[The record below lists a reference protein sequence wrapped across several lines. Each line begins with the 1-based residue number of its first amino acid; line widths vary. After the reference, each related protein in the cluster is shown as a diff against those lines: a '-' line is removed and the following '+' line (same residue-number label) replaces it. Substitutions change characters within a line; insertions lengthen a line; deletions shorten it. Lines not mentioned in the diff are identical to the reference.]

1 MGVPHALRLFAEGV
15 GRACFCLIFRDFIA
29 VAAWFVCIFLY
40 VGPLSVAVSVF
51 PLFPIVVEEL
61 VVVGVKFSRRAA
73 VAGSLAAAT
82 LATAGTAG
90 AVSGALA
97 DGAGDDGVSGDPGR
111 VGGVDPTD
119 EDALAEATGE
129 DASVLDST
137 RSVVVPAPSFG
148 SFMTSDG
155 ERVPVE
161 PTSGS
166 GAGGVVAVELDS
178 SGADSSQ
185 LGAAEDHAP
194 GSSVDDGS
202 HGGVAAPDAVPDGG
216 ANAEIPSPP
225 ADTTPADAHAAPS
238 EGAHAEVPAAPSD
251 TTPSEGA
258 TGEVPAPP
266 SDTTPADVPA
276 APSEDVPG
284 EAPVAP
290 PTDAHAAPSEG
301 AHDVAPA
308 APSDTARSEIPAPP
322 SADTH
327 AAPSEGSQAD
337 VPSAHAGSDHAATG
351 DVAPPA
357 HAGAASTG
365 NAKAPVAP
373 SGGVSGSQA
382 TVAGGGGSEARTGA
396 SDTSTG
402 DAAPGD
408 QGAPG
413 KVTEPNGGN
422 IGVTAGASD
431 GRATGGND
439 GAPSLSVSDAAARLA
454 DAQRDYDAAKAAY
467 DAAVNSRADVASARA
482 ALADAERAVSDAEA
496 RVSAAERAVSDAE
509 ADASRAGTVD
519 WRLSDEGNQ
528 ARVVERLL
536 VQKVNAYR
544 ADAGLPALVASRTL
558 DGEAQSWSAHMAGER
573 DFNHDP
579 SMSARLRAGVDGAQL
594 SGVGEN
600 IAYAIRGDA
609 ATGKTPEQIA
619 DSLFAQ
625 WKDSPAHNH
634 NMLGAYTVTG
644 VGVSYEGGRVYATQ
658 KFAAVNSSHR
668 NVSETD
674 VSRFYTVGDAAS
686 ALHVDAA
693 AFGRTPASGGSGDVS
708 SAAAFG
714 WANRVGATV
723 ADGTASGLSVPGVS
737 GDTTGRVEEARS
749 ELASARSGLE
759 AARGVAS
766 DARARVAADESAD
779 VDGALRALSDAE
791 AALGV
796 ARSDAQAAGV
806 AGVTSVSAGVPS
818 PA

>member
-1 MGVPHALRLFAEGV
+1 MTVT
-15 GRACFCLIFRDFIA
+15 
-29 VAAWFVCIFLY
+29 
-40 VGPLSVAVSVF
+40 
-51 PLFPIVVEEL
+51 
-61 VVVGVKFSRRAA
+61 VKFSRRAA

-82 LATAGTAG
+82 LATAGASG

-97 DGAGDDGVSGDPGR
+97 DGASDDGVSGDPGR

-119 EDALAEATGE
+119 EDALAEATGK
-129 DASVLDST
+129 DVSALDSA

-148 SFMTSDG
+148 SFMTSGGD
-155 ERVPVE
+155 RVPVPAE
-161 PTSGS
+161 SPSE
-166 GAGGVVAVELDS
+166 GAADGVVAVELDS
-178 SGADSSQ
+178 SGVDSSQ

-194 GSSVDDGS
+194 GNGIDDGS
-202 HGGVAAPDAVPDGG
+202 QGGVTAPDATPSDG
-216 ANAEIPSPP
+216 SPGEAP
-225 ADTTPADAHAAPS
+225 APPTDASPS
-238 EGAHAEVPAAPSD
+238 EAPAEDAHAEVPAAPSD
-251 TTPSEGA
+251 TNPTEGVPDD
-258 TGEVPAPP
+258 VPAPP
-266 SDTTPADVPA
+266 SDTAAT
-276 APSEDVPG
+276 APSEDAPG

-290 PTDAHAAPSEG
+290 PTDAHTAPSEG
-301 AHDVAPA
+301 AHDVTPA
-308 APSDTARSEIPAPP
+308 APSDTAQSEIPAPP
-322 SADTH
+322 SAGAH

-337 VPSAHAGSDHAATG
+337 VPSAHAGSDHVASG
-351 DVAPPA
+351 EVAPPA
-357 HAGAASTG
+357 TADVATNGHSE
-365 NAKAPVAP
+365 APVAP
-373 SGGVSGSQA
+373 SDGVSGSHA
-382 TVAGGGGSEARTGA
+382 TETGAGGSEARTGDSSAHANDAARGGQGAHDGATGPTGSNSGSA
-396 SDTSTG
+396 SGASGEHTTVG
-402 DAAPGD
+402 DA
-408 QGAPG
+408 
-413 KVTEPNGGN
+413 
-422 IGVTAGASD
+422 
-431 GRATGGND
+431 
-439 GAPSLSVSDAAARLA
+439 GAPSLSASDAAARLA
-454 DAQRDYDAAKAAY
+454 DAQRDYDDAKAAY

-482 ALADAERAVSDAEA
+482 ALADTERAVSDAEA
-496 RVSAAERAVSDAE
+496 RVSTAERAVADAE
-509 ADASRAGTVD
+509 AEASQAGTVD
-519 WRLSDEGNQ
+519 WRTMGEGTQ

-558 DGEAQSWSAHMAGER
+558 DGEAQSWSAHMAGAR

-625 WKDSPAHNH
+625 WKDSPAHNR

-674 VSRFYTVGDAAS
+674 VSRFYTVGDAAGV
-686 ALHVDAA
+686 LRVDAS
-693 AFGRTPASGGSGDVS
+693 AFGHTPASGGSSDVAG
-708 SAAAFG
+708 AAVFG

-723 ADGTASGLSVPGVS
+723 ADGTASGLRVPGVS
-737 GDTTGRVEEARS
+737 GGADGRVEAARG

-759 AARGVAS
+759 SARGVAT

-791 AALGV
+791 AALGA
-796 ARSDAQAAGV
+796 ARADAQAAGV

>member
-1 MGVPHALRLFAEGV
+1 MTVT
-15 GRACFCLIFRDFIA
+15 
-29 VAAWFVCIFLY
+29 
-40 VGPLSVAVSVF
+40 
-51 PLFPIVVEEL
+51 
-61 VVVGVKFSRRAA
+61 VKFSRRAA

-82 LATAGTAG
+82 LATAGASG

-119 EDALAEATGE
+119 EDALAEATGK
-129 DASVLDST
+129 DVSALDSA

-148 SFMTSDG
+148 SFMTSGGD
-155 ERVPVE
+155 RVPVPAE
-161 PTSGS
+161 SPSE
-166 GAGGVVAVELDS
+166 GAADGVVAVELDS
-178 SGADSSQ
+178 AGVDSSQ

-194 GSSVDDGS
+194 GNGVDDGS
-202 HGGVAAPDAVPDGG
+202 QGGVTAPD
-216 ANAEIPSPP
+216 
-225 ADTTPADAHAAPS
+225 AAPS
-238 EGAHAEVPAAPSD
+238 EGVPGEVPAPPTDTAPSD
-251 TTPSEGA
+251 APAAPAEGAHDAVPAPSDAAPSEGVPA
-258 TGEVPAPP
+258 DVPAPP
-266 SDTTPADVPA
+266 SDTA
-276 APSEDVPG
+276 ATTPSEDAPG

-301 AHDVAPA
+301 AHDDVPAP
-308 APSDTARSEIPAPP
+308 PSDTTPSEIPAPP

-337 VPSAHAGSDHAATG
+337 VPSAHAGSDHVAPG

-357 HAGAASTG
+357 TADVAPTG

-373 SGGVSGSQA
+373 SGGVSGSHA
-382 TVAGGGGSEARTGA
+382 TETGAGGSEALTGDSSAHADNAARGGQGAHDGATGQAGSNSGSA
-396 SDTSTG
+396 SGGHDTS
-402 DAAPGD
+402 D
-408 QGAPG
+408 
-413 KVTEPNGGN
+413 
-422 IGVTAGASD
+422 S
-431 GRATGGND
+431 
-439 GAPSLSVSDAAARLA
+439 GAPSLSASDAAARLA
-454 DAQRDYDAAKAAY
+454 DAQRDYDDAKAAY

-496 RVSAAERAVSDAE
+496 RASAAERDVADAE
-509 ADASRAGTVD
+509 AEASQSGTVD
-519 WRLSDEGNQ
+519 WRAMDEGTQ

-558 DGEAQSWSAHMAGER
+558 DGEAQSWSAHMAGAR

-625 WKDSPAHNH
+625 WKDSPAHNR

-644 VGVSYEGGRVYATQ
+644 VGVSYEGGRAYATQ

-674 VSRFYTVGDAAS
+674 VSRFYTVGDAAG
-686 ALHVDAA
+686 ALRVDAA
-693 AFGRTPASGGSGDVS
+693 AFGRTPASGGSGDAAG
-708 SAAAFG
+708 AAAFG

-723 ADGTASGLSVPGVS
+723 ADGTLDGVAVPASPGA
-737 GDTTGRVEEARS
+737 GARVESARDALSAARS
-749 ELASARSGLE
+749 DVESARGI
-759 AARGVAS
+759 AS
-766 DARARVAADESAD
+766 DARARVAAAEGAD
-779 VDGALRALSDAE
+779 VDGALQALSEAE
-791 AALGV
+791 SALGA
-796 ARSDAQAAGV
+796 ARADAQAAGV

>member
-1 MGVPHALRLFAEGV
+1 MTVT
-15 GRACFCLIFRDFIA
+15 
-29 VAAWFVCIFLY
+29 
-40 VGPLSVAVSVF
+40 
-51 PLFPIVVEEL
+51 
-61 VVVGVKFSRRAA
+61 VKFSRRAA

-82 LATAGTAG
+82 LATAGASG

-119 EDALAEATGE
+119 EDALAEATGK
-129 DASVLDST
+129 DVSALDSAH
-137 RSVVVPAPSFG
+137 SVVVPAPSFG
-148 SFMTSDG
+148 SFMTSGGD
-155 ERVPVE
+155 RVPVPAE
-161 PTSGS
+161 SPSE
-166 GAGGVVAVELDS
+166 GAADGVVAVELDS
-178 SGADSSQ
+178 SGVDSSQ

-194 GSSVDDGS
+194 GNGVDDGS
-202 HGGVAAPDAVPDGG
+202 QGGVTTPDAEPSEGVPGEVP
-216 ANAEIPSPP
+216 APP
-225 ADTTPADAHAAPS
+225 TDAAPS
-238 EGAHAEVPAAPSD
+238 DAPTAPADGAPGEVPAAPPD
-251 TTPSEGA
+251 TTPAEGA
-258 TGEVPAPP
+258 TGDVPAPP

-276 APSEDVPG
+276 APSEDAPG

-290 PTDAHAAPSEG
+290 PTDAHTTPSEG

-308 APSDTARSEIPAPP
+308 VPSDTARSEIPAPP

-357 HAGAASTG
+357 QAGVTHAGNVET
-365 NAKAPVAP
+365 PVAP

-382 TVAGGGGSEARTGA
+382 TETGAGGSEARTGA
-396 SDTSTG
+396 SSAYADNAARGGQGAHDGATGPAGSNNAGTVGASGEHTTVG
-402 DAAPGD
+402 DA
-408 QGAPG
+408 
-413 KVTEPNGGN
+413 
-422 IGVTAGASD
+422 
-431 GRATGGND
+431 
-439 GAPSLSVSDAAARLA
+439 GAPSLSASDAAARLA
-454 DAQRDYDAAKAAY
+454 DAQRDYDDAKAAY

-496 RVSAAERAVSDAE
+496 RVSAAERDVADAE
-509 ADASRAGTVD
+509 AEASQAGTVD
-519 WRLSDEGNQ
+519 WRTMDEGTQ

-558 DGEAQSWSAHMAGER
+558 DGEAQSWSAHMAGAR

-625 WKDSPAHNH
+625 WKDSPAHNR

-674 VSRFYTVGDAAS
+674 VSRFYTVGDAAGV
-686 ALHVDAA
+686 LRVDTA
-693 AFGRTPASGGSGDVS
+693 AFGHTPTSGGSGDAAG
-708 SAAAFG
+708 AAAFG

-723 ADGTASGLSVPGVS
+723 ADGTLDGVSVPASPGAGARIES
-737 GDTTGRVEEARS
+737 ARVALSAARS
-749 ELASARSGLE
+749 DVES
-759 AARGVAS
+759 ARGVAS
-766 DARARVAADESAD
+766 DARARVAATEGAD
-779 VDGALRALSDAE
+779 VDGALQALGEAE
-791 AALGV
+791 AALGA
-796 ARSDAQAAGV
+796 ARADAQAAGV

>member
-1 MGVPHALRLFAEGV
+1 MTVT
-15 GRACFCLIFRDFIA
+15 
-29 VAAWFVCIFLY
+29 
-40 VGPLSVAVSVF
+40 
-51 PLFPIVVEEL
+51 
-61 VVVGVKFSRRAA
+61 VKFSRRAA

-82 LATAGTAG
+82 LATAGASG

-119 EDALAEATGE
+119 EDALAEATGK
-129 DASVLDST
+129 DVSALDSA

-148 SFMTSDG
+148 SFMTSGGD
-155 ERVPVE
+155 RVPVPAE
-161 PTSGS
+161 SPSE
-166 GAGGVVAVELDS
+166 GASDGVVAVELDS
-178 SGADSSQ
+178 SGVDSSQ

-194 GSSVDDGS
+194 GNGVDDGS
-202 HGGVAAPDAVPDGG
+202 QGGVTAPDATPSDGAPGEVP
-216 ANAEIPSPP
+216 APP
-225 ADTTPADAHAAPS
+225 TDTAPS
-238 EGAHAEVPAAPSD
+238 EAPTAPSDGAHAEVPAAPSD
-251 TTPSEGA
+251 TTPAEGA

-276 APSEDVPG
+276 APSEDAPG

-290 PTDAHAAPSEG
+290 PTDAHAAPSDG

-308 APSDTARSEIPAPP
+308 DPSDTASPEIPAPP
-322 SADTH
+322 STDNH

-357 HAGAASTG
+357 QAGVTHAGNVET
-365 NAKAPVAP
+365 PVAP

-382 TVAGGGGSEARTGA
+382 TETGAGGSEARTGA
-396 SDTSTG
+396 SSAPADNAARGGQGAHDGATGQAGSNNAGTVGASGEHTTVG
-402 DAAPGD
+402 DA
-408 QGAPG
+408 
-413 KVTEPNGGN
+413 
-422 IGVTAGASD
+422 
-431 GRATGGND
+431 
-439 GAPSLSVSDAAARLA
+439 GAPSLSASDAAARLA
-454 DAQRDYDAAKAAY
+454 DAQRDYDDAKAAY

-496 RVSAAERAVSDAE
+496 RVSAAERDVADAE
-509 ADASRAGTVD
+509 AAASQSGTVD
-519 WRLSDEGNQ
+519 WRTMDEGTQ

-558 DGEAQSWSAHMAGER
+558 DGEAQSWSAHMAGAR

-625 WKDSPAHNH
+625 WKDSPAHNR

-674 VSRFYTVGDAAS
+674 VSRFYTVGDAAG
-686 ALHVDAA
+686 ALRVDTS
-693 AFGRTPASGGSGDVS
+693 AFGHTPTSGGSGDAAG
-708 SAAAFG
+708 AAAFG
-714 WANRVGATV
+714 WGNRVGATV
-723 ADGTASGLSVPGVS
+723 ADGTLDGVTVPTSPG
-737 GDTTGRVEEARS
+737 
-749 ELASARSGLE
+749 ASARVESARVALSAARSDVE
-759 AARGVAS
+759 SARGVAS
-766 DARARVAADESAD
+766 DARARVAAAEGAD
-779 VDGALRALSDAE
+779 VDGALQ
-791 AALGV
+791 ALGEAESALGA
-796 ARSDAQAAGV
+796 ARADAQAAGV

>member
-1 MGVPHALRLFAEGV
+1 MTVT
-15 GRACFCLIFRDFIA
+15 
-29 VAAWFVCIFLY
+29 
-40 VGPLSVAVSVF
+40 
-51 PLFPIVVEEL
+51 
-61 VVVGVKFSRRAA
+61 VKFSSRAA

-82 LATAGTAG
+82 LATAGASG

-97 DGAGDDGVSGDPGR
+97 DGASDDGVSGDPGR

-119 EDALAEATGE
+119 EDALAEATGK
-129 DASVLDST
+129 DVSVLDST

-148 SFMTSDG
+148 SFMTSGGD
-155 ERVPVE
+155 RVPVPAE
-161 PTSGS
+161 SPSE
-166 GAGGVVAVELDS
+166 GAADGVVSVELDS
-178 SGADSSQ
+178 SGVDSSQ

-194 GSSVDDGS
+194 GNGVDDGS
-202 HGGVAAPDAVPDGG
+202 QGGVTAPDATPSEGVPGEVP
-216 ANAEIPSPP
+216 APP
-225 ADTTPADAHAAPS
+225 TDAAPS
-238 EGAHAEVPAAPSD
+238 EAPAAPVGGAHAEVPAAPSD
-251 TTPSEGA
+251 TTPAEGA

-276 APSEDVPG
+276 APSKDAPG

-290 PTDAHAAPSEG
+290 PTDAHAAPSED
-301 AHDVAPA
+301 AHDVVPAVPSDA
-308 APSDTARSEIPAPP
+308 APSEIPAPP

-357 HAGAASTG
+357 QACVTHAGNVET
-365 NAKAPVAP
+365 PVAP

-382 TVAGGGGSEARTGA
+382 TETGAGSSETRTGA
-396 SDTSTG
+396 SSAPADNAARGGQGAHDGATGQAGSNNAGTVGASGEHTTVG
-402 DAAPGD
+402 DA
-408 QGAPG
+408 
-413 KVTEPNGGN
+413 
-422 IGVTAGASD
+422 
-431 GRATGGND
+431 
-439 GAPSLSVSDAAARLA
+439 GAPSLSASDAAARLA
-454 DAQRDYDAAKAAY
+454 DAQRDYDDAKAAY

-496 RVSAAERAVSDAE
+496 RVSAAERAVVDAE
-509 ADASRAGTVD
+509 AEASQAGTVD
-519 WRLSDEGNQ
+519 WRTMDEGTQ

-558 DGEAQSWSAHMAGER
+558 DGEAQSWSAHMAGAR

-625 WKDSPAHNH
+625 WKDSPAHNR

-674 VSRFYTVGDAAS
+674 VSRFYTVGDAAGV
-686 ALHVDAA
+686 LRVDAS
-693 AFGRTPASGGSGDVS
+693 AFGHTPASGGSGDAAG
-708 SAAAFG
+708 AAAFG

-723 ADGTASGLSVPGVS
+723 ADGTLDGVAVPASPGA
-737 GDTTGRVEEARS
+737 GARVE
-749 ELASARSGLE
+749 SARDALSAARFDVE
-759 AARGVAS
+759 SARGVAS

-779 VDGALRALSDAE
+779 VDGALRALGEAE
-791 AALGV
+791 AALGA
-796 ARSDAQAAGV
+796 ARADAQSAGV

>member
-1 MGVPHALRLFAEGV
+1 MTVT
-15 GRACFCLIFRDFIA
+15 
-29 VAAWFVCIFLY
+29 
-40 VGPLSVAVSVF
+40 
-51 PLFPIVVEEL
+51 
-61 VVVGVKFSRRAA
+61 VKFSRRAA

-82 LATAGTAG
+82 LATAGASG

-119 EDALAEATGE
+119 EDALAEATGK
-129 DASVLDST
+129 DASALDSA

-148 SFMTSDG
+148 SFMTSGGD
-155 ERVPVE
+155 RVPVTAE
-161 PTSGS
+161 SPSE
-166 GAGGVVAVELDS
+166 GASDGVVAVELDS
-178 SGADSSQ
+178 SGVDSSQ

-194 GSSVDDGS
+194 GNGVDDGS
-202 HGGVAAPDAVPDGG
+202 QGGVTAPDATPSEGGPGEVPAPTTDATPTDAPAAPAEG
-216 ANAEIPSPP
+216 AHDAVPAPS
-225 ADTTPADAHAAPS
+225 DAAPS
-238 EGAHAEVPAAPSD
+238 EGVPAD
-251 TTPSEGA
+251 
-258 TGEVPAPP
+258 VPAPP
-266 SDTTPADVPA
+266 SDTA
-276 APSEDVPG
+276 ATTPSEDAPG

-290 PTDAHAAPSEG
+290 PTDAHAAPSED

-308 APSDTARSEIPAPP
+308 APSDTTPSEIPAPP

-337 VPSAHAGSDHAATG
+337 VPSAHAGSDHVAPG
-351 DVAPPA
+351 EVAPPA
-357 HAGAASTG
+357 TAGVAPNGHSET
-365 NAKAPVAP
+365 PVAP

-382 TVAGGGGSEARTGA
+382 TETGAGGSEAHTGDSSAHADNAARGGQGAHDGATGQAGSNNAGTVGA
-396 SDTSTG
+396 SGEHTTVG
-402 DAAPGD
+402 DA
-408 QGAPG
+408 
-413 KVTEPNGGN
+413 
-422 IGVTAGASD
+422 
-431 GRATGGND
+431 
-439 GAPSLSVSDAAARLA
+439 GAPSLSASDAATRLA
-454 DAQRDYDAAKAAY
+454 DAQRNYDDAKAAY
-467 DAAVNSRADVASARA
+467 DSAVNSRADVASARA

-496 RVSAAERAVSDAE
+496 RVSAAERDVADAE
-509 ADASRAGTVD
+509 AEASQAGTVD
-519 WRLSDEGNQ
+519 WRTMDEGTQ

-558 DGEAQSWSAHMAGER
+558 DGEAQSWSAHMAGAR

-625 WKDSPAHNH
+625 WKDSPAHNR

-674 VSRFYTVGDAAS
+674 VSRFYTVGDAAG
-686 ALHVDAA
+686 ALRVDAA
-693 AFGRTPASGGSGDVS
+693 AFGHTPASGGSGDAAG
-708 SAAAFG
+708 AAAFG

-723 ADGTASGLSVPGVS
+723 ADGTLDGVAVPASPGA
-737 GDTTGRVEEARS
+737 GARVESARDALSAARS
-749 ELASARSGLE
+749 DVES
-759 AARGVAS
+759 ARGVAS
-766 DARARVAADESAD
+766 DARARVVADESAD

-791 AALGV
+791 AALGM
-796 ARSDAQAAGV
+796 ARADAQAAGV

>member
-1 MGVPHALRLFAEGV
+1 MTVT
-15 GRACFCLIFRDFIA
+15 
-29 VAAWFVCIFLY
+29 
-40 VGPLSVAVSVF
+40 
-51 PLFPIVVEEL
+51 
-61 VVVGVKFSRRAA
+61 VKFSRRAA

-82 LATAGTAG
+82 LATAGASG

-119 EDALAEATGE
+119 EDALAEATGK
-129 DASVLDST
+129 DVSALDSA

-148 SFMTSDG
+148 SFMTSGGD
-155 ERVPVE
+155 RVPVPAE
-161 PTSGS
+161 SPSE
-166 GAGGVVAVELDS
+166 GASDGVVAVELDS
-178 SGADSSQ
+178 SGVDSSQ

-194 GSSVDDGS
+194 GNGVDDGS
-202 HGGVAAPDAVPDGG
+202 QGGVTAPDATPSDGAPGEVP
-216 ANAEIPSPP
+216 APP
-225 ADTTPADAHAAPS
+225 TDAAPS
-238 EGAHAEVPAAPSD
+238 DAPTAPTEDAHAEVPAAPSD
-251 TTPSEGA
+251 TTPAEGA

-276 APSEDVPG
+276 APSEDAPG

-290 PTDAHAAPSEG
+290 PTDAHAAPSDG

-308 APSDTARSEIPAPP
+308 APSDTASPEIPAPP
-322 SADTH
+322 STDNH
-327 AAPSEGSQAD
+327 AAPSEGSRAD
-337 VPSAHAGSDHAATG
+337 VPSAHAGSDHVAPG
-351 DVAPPA
+351 DVAPPSQ
-357 HAGAASTG
+357 AGAAPTG

-373 SGGVSGSQA
+373 SGGVSGSHA
-382 TVAGGGGSEARTGA
+382 TETGAGGSEASTGA
-396 SDTSTG
+396 SSAHADNTARG
-402 DAAPGD
+402 G
-408 QGAPG
+408 QGAR
-413 KVTEPNGGN
+413 
-422 IGVTAGASD
+422 D
-431 GRATGGND
+431 GATGQAGSNSGSASGGHATSD
-439 GAPSLSVSDAAARLA
+439 SGAPSLSASDAAARLA
-454 DAQRDYDAAKAAY
+454 DAQRDYDDAKAAY
-467 DAAVNSRADVASARA
+467 DSAVNSRADVASARA

-496 RVSAAERAVSDAE
+496 RVSAAERDVADAE
-509 ADASRAGTVD
+509 TEASQAGTVD
-519 WRLSDEGNQ
+519 WRTMDEGTQ

-558 DGEAQSWSAHMAGER
+558 DGEAQSWSAHMAGAR

-625 WKDSPAHNH
+625 WKDSPAHNR

-674 VSRFYTVGDAAS
+674 VSRFYTVGDAAG
-686 ALHVDAA
+686 ALRVDTS
-693 AFGRTPASGGSGDVS
+693 AFGHTPTSGGSGDAAG
-708 SAAAFG
+708 AAAFG

-723 ADGTASGLSVPGVS
+723 ADGTLDGVAVPASTGAGARIESARNALSA
-737 GDTTGRVEEARS
+737 ARS
-749 ELASARSGLE
+749 DVES
-759 AARGVAS
+759 ARGVAS
-766 DARARVAADESAD
+766 DARARVAAAEGAD
-779 VDGALRALSDAE
+779 VDGALQALGEAE
-791 AALGV
+791 AALG
-796 ARSDAQAAGV
+796 AAMADAQAAGV

>member
-1 MGVPHALRLFAEGV
+1 MTVT
-15 GRACFCLIFRDFIA
+15 
-29 VAAWFVCIFLY
+29 
-40 VGPLSVAVSVF
+40 
-51 PLFPIVVEEL
+51 
-61 VVVGVKFSRRAA
+61 VKFSRRAA

-82 LATAGTAG
+82 LATAGASG

-119 EDALAEATGE
+119 EDALAEATGK
-129 DASVLDST
+129 DVSALDSA

-148 SFMTSDG
+148 SFMTSGGD
-155 ERVPVE
+155 RVPVE
-161 PTSGS
+161 SPSE
-166 GAGGVVAVELDS
+166 GAADGVVAVELDS
-178 SGADSSQ
+178 SGFDSSQ

-194 GSSVDDGS
+194 GNGVDDGS
-202 HGGVAAPDAVPDGG
+202 KGGVTTPDATPSEGGPGEVP
-216 ANAEIPSPP
+216 APP
-225 ADTTPADAHAAPS
+225 TDAAPS
-238 EGAHAEVPAAPSD
+238 DAPTAPAEGAHAEVPAVPSD
-251 TTPSEGA
+251 TTPAEGA

-266 SDTTPADVPA
+266 PDTTPADVPA
-276 APSEDVPG
+276 APSEDAPG

-301 AHDVAPA
+301 AHDVVPA
-308 APSDTARSEIPAPP
+308 VPSDTARSEIPAPP

-327 AAPSEGSQAD
+327 AAPSEGPQAD

-351 DVAPPA
+351 EVAPPA
-357 HAGAASTG
+357 TADVAPNGHSE
-365 NAKAPVAP
+365 APVAP

-382 TVAGGGGSEARTGA
+382 TETGAGGSEARTGA
-396 SDTSTG
+396 SSAHADNTARG
-402 DAAPGD
+402 G
-408 QGAPG
+408 QGAHDG
-413 KVTEPNGGN
+413 ATGQAGSNNAGTV
-422 IGVTAGASD
+422 GAS
-431 GRATGGND
+431 GGHATSD
-439 GAPSLSVSDAAARLA
+439 SGAPSLSASDAAARLA
-454 DAQRDYDAAKAAY
+454 DAQRDYEDAKAAY

-496 RVSAAERAVSDAE
+496 RVSAAERAVADAE
-509 ADASRAGTVD
+509 AEASQAGTVD
-519 WRLSDEGNQ
+519 WRTMDEGTQ

-558 DGEAQSWSAHMAGER
+558 DGEAQSWSAHMAGAR

-625 WKDSPAHNH
+625 WKDSPAHNR

-674 VSRFYTVGDAAS
+674 VSRFYTVGDAAG
-686 ALHVDAA
+686 ALRVDTS
-693 AFGRTPASGGSGDVS
+693 AFGHTPTSGGSGDAAG
-708 SAAAFG
+708 AAAFG

-723 ADGTASGLSVPGVS
+723 ADGTLDGVAVPASPGA
-737 GDTTGRVEEARS
+737 GARVESARDALLAARS
-749 ELASARSGLE
+749 DVES
-759 AARGVAS
+759 ARGVAS
-766 DARARVAADESAD
+766 DARARVAAAEGAD
-779 VDGALRALSDAE
+779 VDGALQALGEAE
-791 AALGV
+791 AALGA
-796 ARSDAQAAGV
+796 ARADAQAAGV

>member
-1 MGVPHALRLFAEGV
+1 MTVT
-15 GRACFCLIFRDFIA
+15 
-29 VAAWFVCIFLY
+29 
-40 VGPLSVAVSVF
+40 
-51 PLFPIVVEEL
+51 
-61 VVVGVKFSRRAA
+61 VKFSRRAA

-82 LATAGTAG
+82 LATAGASG

-97 DGAGDDGVSGDPGR
+97 DGAHDSDVSGDPGR

-129 DASVLDST
+129 DASVLDYT

-148 SFMTSDG
+148 SFMTSGGD
-155 ERVPVE
+155 RVPVPAE
-161 PTSGS
+161 SPSEV
-166 GAGGVVAVELDS
+166 AADGVVAVELDS
-178 SGADSSQ
+178 SGVDSSQ

-194 GSSVDDGS
+194 GNGVDGGS
-202 HGGVAAPDAVPDGG
+202 HDGVTAPDTVPAEG
-216 ANAEIPSPP
+216 APAEIPVPP
-225 ADTTPADAHAAPS
+225 TDATPDGAPAAPS
-238 EGAHAEVPAAPSD
+238 EGAHDAVPAVPSD

-258 TGEVPAPP
+258 NDKAPAPP
-266 SDTTPADVPA
+266 SGAADTAPSEGTPSAPSTEVPA
-276 APSEDVPG
+276 APSEG
-284 EAPVAP
+284 APAEV
-290 PTDAHAAPSEG
+290 
-301 AHDVAPA
+301 PA

-337 VPSAHAGSDHAATG
+337 VPSAHAGSDHAAPA
-351 DVAPPA
+351 DVTPA
-357 HAGAASTG
+357 GG
-365 NAKAPVAP
+365 GRAPVAP

-382 TVAGGGGSEARTGA
+382 TETGAGGSEARTGA
-396 SDTSTG
+396 SSAHADNTARGGQGAHDGATGQAGSNSGSTVGASGEHTAVG
-402 DAAPGD
+402 DA
-408 QGAPG
+408 
-413 KVTEPNGGN
+413 
-422 IGVTAGASD
+422 
-431 GRATGGND
+431 
-439 GAPSLSVSDAAARLA
+439 GAPSLSASDAAARLA
-454 DAQRDYDAAKAAY
+454 DAQRDYDDAKAAY

-496 RVSAAERAVSDAE
+496 RVSAAERDVADAE
-509 ADASRAGTVD
+509 AEASQSGTVD
-519 WRLSDEGNQ
+519 WRTMDGGTQ

-558 DGEAQSWSAHMAGER
+558 DGEAQSWSAHMAGAR

-625 WKDSPAHNH
+625 WKDSPAHNR

-674 VSRFYTVGDAAS
+674 VSRFYTVGDAAG
-686 ALHVDAA
+686 ALRVDAS
-693 AFGRTPASGGSGDVS
+693 AFGHTPASGGSGDAAG
-708 SAAAFG
+708 AAAFG

-723 ADGTASGLSVPGVS
+723 ADGTLDGVAVPASPG
-737 GDTTGRVEEARS
+737 
-749 ELASARSGLE
+749 ASARVESARVALSAARSDVE
-759 AARGVAS
+759 SARGVAS
-766 DARARVAADESAD
+766 DARARVAAAEGAD
-779 VDGALRALSDAE
+779 VDGALQ
-791 AALGV
+791 ALGEAESALGA
-796 ARSDAQAAGV
+796 ARADAQAAGV
-806 AGVTSVSAGVPS
+806 TGVTSVSAGVPS

>member
-1 MGVPHALRLFAEGV
+1 MTVT
-15 GRACFCLIFRDFIA
+15 
-29 VAAWFVCIFLY
+29 
-40 VGPLSVAVSVF
+40 
-51 PLFPIVVEEL
+51 
-61 VVVGVKFSRRAA
+61 VKFSRRAA

-82 LATAGTAG
+82 LATAGASG

-119 EDALAEATGE
+119 EDALAEATGK
-129 DASVLDST
+129 DVSALDSA

-148 SFMTSDG
+148 SFMTSGGD
-155 ERVPVE
+155 RVPVPAE
-161 PTSGS
+161 SPSE
-166 GAGGVVAVELDS
+166 GAADGVVAVELDS
-178 SGADSSQ
+178 SGVDSSQ

-194 GSSVDDGS
+194 GNGVDDGS
-202 HGGVAAPDAVPDGG
+202 RGGVTAPD
-216 ANAEIPSPP
+216 
-225 ADTTPADAHAAPS
+225 AAPS
-238 EGAHAEVPAAPSD
+238 EGVPAD
-251 TTPSEGA
+251 
-258 TGEVPAPP
+258 VPAPP

-276 APSEDVPG
+276 APSEDAPG
-284 EAPVAP
+284 EAPVVP
-290 PTDAHAAPSEG
+290 PADAHTTPSEG
-301 AHDVAPA
+301 AHDVVPA
-308 APSDTARSEIPAPP
+308 VPSDTARSEIPAPP

-327 AAPSEGSQAD
+327 AAPSEGPQAD

-351 DVAPPA
+351 EVAPPA
-357 HAGAASTG
+357 TADVAPNGHSE
-365 NAKAPVAP
+365 APVAP

-382 TVAGGGGSEARTGA
+382 IETGAGGSESRTGA
-396 SDTSTG
+396 SSAYADN
-402 DAAPGD
+402 AARGG
-408 QGAPG
+408 QGAHDG
-413 KVTEPNGGN
+413 ATGQAGSNNAG
-422 IGVTAGASD
+422 TAGASD
-431 GRATGGND
+431 GRAPVGGA
-439 GAPSLSVSDAAARLA
+439 GAPSLSASDAAAHLA
-454 DAQRDYDAAKAAY
+454 DAQRNYDDAKAAY

-482 ALADAERAVSDAEA
+482 ALGDAERAVSDAEA
-496 RVSAAERAVSDAE
+496 RVSAAERAVADAE
-509 ADASRAGTVD
+509 AEASQVGTVD
-519 WRLSDEGNQ
+519 WRAMDEGTQ

-558 DGEAQSWSAHMAGER
+558 DGEAQSWSAHMAGAR

-625 WKDSPAHNH
+625 WKDSPAHNR

-658 KFAAVNSSHR
+658 KFAAVNSSHK
-668 NVSETD
+668 NMSETD

-686 ALHVDAA
+686 ALHVDAS
-693 AFGRTPASGGSGDVS
+693 AFGRTPASGGSGDAS

-714 WANRVGATV
+714 WANRVGAAV
-723 ADGTASGLSVPGVS
+723 ADGTASGLSIPGAS
-737 GDTTGRVEEARS
+737 GDTTGRVESARG

-759 AARGVAS
+759 SARGVAS
-766 DARARVAADESAD
+766 DARARVASDESAD
-779 VDGALRALSDAE
+779 VGGALRALSDAE
-791 AALGV
+791 AALGA
-796 ARSDAQAAGV
+796 ARADAQAAGV
-806 AGVTSVSAGVPS
+806 TGVTSVSAGVPS

>member
-1 MGVPHALRLFAEGV
+1 MTVT
-15 GRACFCLIFRDFIA
+15 
-29 VAAWFVCIFLY
+29 
-40 VGPLSVAVSVF
+40 
-51 PLFPIVVEEL
+51 
-61 VVVGVKFSRRAA
+61 VKFSRRAA

-82 LATAGTAG
+82 LATAGASG

-119 EDALAEATGE
+119 EDALAEATGK
-129 DASVLDST
+129 DVSALDSA
-137 RSVVVPAPSFG
+137 RSVAVPAPSFG
-148 SFMTSDG
+148 SFMTSGGD
-155 ERVPVE
+155 RVPVPAE
-161 PTSGS
+161 SPSE
-166 GAGGVVAVELDS
+166 GAADGVVAVELDS
-178 SGADSSQ
+178 SGVDSSQ

-194 GSSVDDGS
+194 GNGVDDGS
-202 HGGVAAPDAVPDGG
+202 QGGVTAPDATPSDGAPGEVP
-216 ANAEIPSPP
+216 APP
-225 ADTTPADAHAAPS
+225 TDAAPS
-238 EGAHAEVPAAPSD
+238 DAPTAPTEDAHAEVPAAPSD
-251 TTPSEGA
+251 TTPAEGA

-276 APSEDVPG
+276 APSEDAPG

-290 PTDAHAAPSEG
+290 PTDAHAAPSDG

-308 APSDTARSEIPAPP
+308 VPSDTARSEIPAPP

-327 AAPSEGSQAD
+327 AAPSEGPQAD

-351 DVAPPA
+351 EVAPPA
-357 HAGAASTG
+357 TADVAPNGHSE
-365 NAKAPVAP
+365 APVAP

-382 TVAGGGGSEARTGA
+382 TETGAGGSEARTGA
-396 SDTSTG
+396 SSAHADNAARGGQGAHDGATGQAGSNNAGTVGASGEHTAVG
-402 DAAPGD
+402 DA
-408 QGAPG
+408 
-413 KVTEPNGGN
+413 
-422 IGVTAGASD
+422 
-431 GRATGGND
+431 
-439 GAPSLSVSDAAARLA
+439 GAPSLSASDAASRLA
-454 DAQRDYDAAKAAY
+454 DAQRDYDDAKAAY
-467 DAAVNSRADVASARA
+467 DAAVNSRADAESARV
-482 ALADAERAVSDAEA
+482 ALVGAERAVSDAEA
-496 RVSAAERAVSDAE
+496 RVSAAERDVADAE
-509 ADASRAGTVD
+509 AEASQAGTVD
-519 WRLSDEGNQ
+519 WRTMDEGTQ

-558 DGEAQSWSAHMAGER
+558 DGEAQSWSAHMAGAR

-625 WKDSPAHNH
+625 WKDSPAHNR

-674 VSRFYTVGDAAS
+674 VSCFYTVGDAAG
-686 ALHVDAA
+686 ALRVDAS
-693 AFGRTPASGGSGDVS
+693 AFGHTPASGGSGDVAG
-708 SAAAFG
+708 AAAFG

-723 ADGTASGLSVPGVS
+723 ADGTLDGVAVPASPGAGARIESARDALSA
-737 GDTTGRVEEARS
+737 ARS
-749 ELASARSGLE
+749 DVES
-759 AARGVAS
+759 ARGVAS
-766 DARARVAADESAD
+766 DARARVAAAEGAD
-779 VDGALRALSDAE
+779 VDGALQ
-791 AALGV
+791 ALGEAESALGA
-796 ARSDAQAAGV
+796 ARADVQAAGV

>member
-1 MGVPHALRLFAEGV
+1 MTVT
-15 GRACFCLIFRDFIA
+15 
-29 VAAWFVCIFLY
+29 
-40 VGPLSVAVSVF
+40 
-51 PLFPIVVEEL
+51 
-61 VVVGVKFSRRAA
+61 VKFSRRAA

-82 LATAGTAG
+82 LATAGASG

-119 EDALAEATGE
+119 EDALAEATGK
-129 DASVLDST
+129 DVSALDSA

-148 SFMTSDG
+148 SFMTSGGD
-155 ERVPVE
+155 RVPVPVE
-161 PTSGS
+161 SPSE
-166 GAGGVVAVELDS
+166 GAADGVVAVELDS
-178 SGADSSQ
+178 SGFDSSQ

-194 GSSVDDGS
+194 GNGADDGS
-202 HGGVAAPDAVPDGG
+202 QGGVTTPDA
-216 ANAEIPSPP
+216 E
-225 ADTTPADAHAAPS
+225 PS
-238 EGAHAEVPAAPSD
+238 EGVP
-251 TTPSEGA
+251 
-258 TGEVPAPP
+258 GEVPAPP
-266 SDTTPADVPA
+266 TDAAPSDAPTAPAEGAHDAVPAPSDAAPSEGVPADVPA
-276 APSEDVPG
+276 APSGTAATAPSEDAPG

-290 PTDAHAAPSEG
+290 PTDAPTAPSDG

-308 APSDTARSEIPAPP
+308 APSDTASPEIPAPP
-322 SADTH
+322 SADNH

-337 VPSAHAGSDHAATG
+337 APHAPTGSDHAATG
-351 DVAPPA
+351 EVAPPA
-357 HAGAASTG
+357 QAGTAPTG
-365 NAKAPVAP
+365 NVETPVAP

-382 TVAGGGGSEARTGA
+382 TETGAGGSEARTGA
-396 SDTSTG
+396 SSAPADNAARGGQGAHDGATGQAGSNNAGTVGASSEHTTVG
-402 DAAPGD
+402 DA
-408 QGAPG
+408 
-413 KVTEPNGGN
+413 
-422 IGVTAGASD
+422 
-431 GRATGGND
+431 
-439 GAPSLSVSDAAARLA
+439 GAPSLSASDAASRLA
-454 DAQRDYDAAKAAY
+454 DAQRDYDDAKAAY

-496 RVSAAERAVSDAE
+496 RMSAAERDVADAE
-509 ADASRAGTVD
+509 AEASQAGTVD
-519 WRLSDEGNQ
+519 WRTMDEGTQ

-558 DGEAQSWSAHMAGER
+558 DGEAQSWSAHMAGAR

-625 WKDSPAHNH
+625 WKDSPAHNR

-644 VGVSYEGGRVYATQ
+644 VGVSYEGGRAYATQ
-658 KFAAVNSSHR
+658 KFAAVNSSRR

-686 ALHVDAA
+686 ALRVDTS
-693 AFGRTPASGGSGDVS
+693 AFGHTPTSGGSGDAAG
-708 SAAAFG
+708 AAAFG

-723 ADGTASGLSVPGVS
+723 ADGTLDGVAVPASPGAGARIESARNALSA
-737 GDTTGRVEEARS
+737 ARS
-749 ELASARSGLE
+749 DVES
-759 AARGVAS
+759 ARGVAS
-766 DARARVAADESAD
+766 DSRARVAAAEGAD
-779 VDGALRALSDAE
+779 VDGALQALGEAE

-796 ARSDAQAAGV
+796 ARADAQAAGV

>member
-1 MGVPHALRLFAEGV
+1 MTVT
-15 GRACFCLIFRDFIA
+15 
-29 VAAWFVCIFLY
+29 
-40 VGPLSVAVSVF
+40 
-51 PLFPIVVEEL
+51 
-61 VVVGVKFSRRAA
+61 VKFSRRAA

-82 LATAGTAG
+82 LATAGASG

-119 EDALAEATGE
+119 EDALAEATGK
-129 DASVLDST
+129 DVSALDSA

-148 SFMTSDG
+148 SFMTSGGD
-155 ERVPVE
+155 RVPVPVE
-161 PTSGS
+161 SPSE
-166 GAGGVVAVELDS
+166 GAADGVVSVELDS
-178 SGADSSQ
+178 SGFDSSQ

-194 GSSVDDGS
+194 GNGVDDGS
-202 HGGVAAPDAVPDGG
+202 QGGVTAPDAAPSDGSPGEVP
-216 ANAEIPSPP
+216 APPS
-225 ADTTPADAHAAPS
+225 DAAPS
-238 EGAHAEVPAAPSD
+238 EAPAAPADGVPGEVPAAPSD
-251 TTPSEGA
+251 TTPAEGA
-258 TGEVPAPP
+258 TGEVPPPP

-276 APSEDVPG
+276 APSGGASG

-290 PTDAHAAPSEG
+290 PADAHTTPSED
-301 AHDVAPA
+301 AHDVTPA
-308 APSDTARSEIPAPP
+308 APSDTASPEIPAPP

-327 AAPSEGSQAD
+327 AAPSESSQAD
-337 VPSAHAGSDHAATG
+337 VPSAHAGSDHAAPG

-357 HAGAASTG
+357 HAGAAPTG

-373 SGGVSGSQA
+373 SGGVSGSHA
-382 TVAGGGGSEARTGA
+382 TETGAGGSEARTGDSSA
-396 SDTSTG
+396 HADNAARGGQDAHDGATG
-402 DAAPGD
+402 QAGSNNAG
-408 QGAPG
+408 
-413 KVTEPNGGN
+413 
-422 IGVTAGASD
+422 TAGAS
-431 GRATGGND
+431 GGSTTGNSD
-439 GAPSLSVSDAAARLA
+439 SGASSLSASDAAARLS
-454 DAQRDYDAAKAAY
+454 DAQRDYDDAKAAY

-482 ALADAERAVSDAEA
+482 ALADAERAVSDAES
-496 RVSAAERAVSDAE
+496 RVSAAERDVVDAE
-509 ADASRAGTVD
+509 AEASQAGTVD
-519 WRLSDEGNQ
+519 WRTMDEGTQ

-558 DGEAQSWSAHMAGER
+558 DGEAQSWSAHMAGAR

-625 WKDSPAHNH
+625 WKDSPAHNR

-674 VSRFYTVGDAAS
+674 VSRFYTVGDAAGV
-686 ALHVDAA
+686 LRVDAS
-693 AFGRTPASGGSGDVS
+693 AFGHTPASGGSGDVAG
-708 SAAAFG
+708 AAVFG

-723 ADGTASGLSVPGVS
+723 ADGTASGLRVPGVS
-737 GDTTGRVEEARS
+737 GGADGRVEAARG

-759 AARGVAS
+759 SARGVAS

-796 ARSDAQAAGV
+796 ARADAQATGV
-806 AGVTSVSAGVPS
+806 TGVTSVSAGVPS

>member
-1 MGVPHALRLFAEGV
+1 MTVT
-15 GRACFCLIFRDFIA
+15 
-29 VAAWFVCIFLY
+29 
-40 VGPLSVAVSVF
+40 
-51 PLFPIVVEEL
+51 
-61 VVVGVKFSRRAA
+61 VKFSRRAA

-82 LATAGTAG
+82 LATAGASG

-148 SFMTSDG
+148 SFMTSGGD
-155 ERVPVE
+155 RVPVPAE
-161 PTSGS
+161 SPSE
-166 GAGGVVAVELDS
+166 GAADGVVAVELDS
-178 SGADSSQ
+178 SGVDSSQ

-194 GSSVDDGS
+194 GNGVDDGS
-202 HGGVAAPDAVPDGG
+202 HGGVTAPDATPSDGSPGEVP
-216 ANAEIPSPP
+216 APPS
-225 ADTTPADAHAAPS
+225 DTTPADAPAAPAESAHDAVPAPSDAAPS
-238 EGAHAEVPAAPSD
+238 EGVPAD
-251 TTPSEGA
+251 
-258 TGEVPAPP
+258 VPAPP

-276 APSEDVPG
+276 APSEDAPG

-290 PTDAHAAPSEG
+290 PADAHAAPSDG

-308 APSDTARSEIPAPP
+308 APSDTASPEIPAPP

-351 DVAPPA
+351 EVAPPA
-357 HAGAASTG
+357 TADVTPNGHSE
-365 NAKAPVAP
+365 APVAP

-382 TVAGGGGSEARTGA
+382 TETGAGGSEARTGA
-396 SDTSTG
+396 SSAHADN
-402 DAAPGD
+402 AARGG
-408 QGAPG
+408 QGAHDG
-413 KVTEPNGGN
+413 ATGQAGSNNAGTV
-422 IGVTAGASD
+422 GAS
-431 GRATGGND
+431 GGHATSD
-439 GAPSLSVSDAAARLA
+439 SGAPSLSASDAAARLA
-454 DAQRDYDAAKAAY
+454 DAQRDYEDAKAAY

-496 RVSAAERAVSDAE
+496 RVSAAERAVADAE
-509 ADASRAGTVD
+509 AEASQSGTVD
-519 WRLSDEGNQ
+519 WRTMDEGTQ

-558 DGEAQSWSAHMAGER
+558 DGEAQSWSAHMAGAR

-579 SMSARLRAGVDGAQL
+579 SMSSRLRAGVDGAQL

-625 WKDSPAHNH
+625 WKDSPAHNR

-644 VGVSYEGGRVYATQ
+644 VGVSYEGGRAYATQ

-674 VSRFYTVGDAAS
+674 VSRFYTVGDAAGV
-686 ALHVDAA
+686 LRVDAS
-693 AFGRTPASGGSGDVS
+693 AFGHTPASGGSGDAAG
-708 SAAAFG
+708 AAAFG

-723 ADGTASGLSVPGVS
+723 ADGTLDGVAVPASPGA
-737 GDTTGRVEEARS
+737 GARVE
-749 ELASARSGLE
+749 SARDALSAARFDVE
-759 AARGVAS
+759 SARGVAS

-779 VDGALRALSDAE
+779 VDGALRALGEAE
-791 AALGV
+791 AALGA
-796 ARSDAQAAGV
+796 ARADAQAAGV
-806 AGVTSVSAGVPS
+806 TGVTSVSAGVPS

>member
-1 MGVPHALRLFAEGV
+1 MTVT
-15 GRACFCLIFRDFIA
+15 
-29 VAAWFVCIFLY
+29 
-40 VGPLSVAVSVF
+40 
-51 PLFPIVVEEL
+51 
-61 VVVGVKFSRRAA
+61 VKFSRRAA

-82 LATAGTAG
+82 LATAGASG

-97 DGAGDDGVSGDPGR
+97 DGASDDGVSGDPGR

-129 DASVLDST
+129 DASALDST

-148 SFMTSDG
+148 SFMTSGGD
-155 ERVPVE
+155 RVPVPVE
-161 PTSGS
+161 SPSE
-166 GAGGVVAVELDS
+166 GAADGVVAVELDS
-178 SGADSSQ
+178 SGVDSSQ

-194 GSSVDDGS
+194 GNGVDDGS
-202 HGGVAAPDAVPDGG
+202 HDGVTAPDTVPAEG
-216 ANAEIPSPP
+216 APAEIPSPP
-225 ADTTPADAHAAPS
+225 TDATPADAPAAPS

-258 TGEVPAPP
+258 NDKVPAPP
-266 SDTTPADVPA
+266 SGAADT
-276 APSEDVPG
+276 
-284 EAPVAP
+284 
-290 PTDAHAAPSEG
+290 APSEG
-301 AHDVAPA
+301 TPSAPSTEVPTAPSGGTHDVAPA
-308 APSDTARSEIPAPP
+308 APSDTASPEIPAPP

-327 AAPSEGSQAD
+327 AAPSEGPQAD

-351 DVAPPA
+351 EVAPPA
-357 HAGAASTG
+357 TADVAPNGHSE
-365 NAKAPVAP
+365 APVAP

-382 TVAGGGGSEARTGA
+382 TETGAGGSEARTGA
-396 SDTSTG
+396 SSAHADNAARGGQGAHDGATGQAGSNNAGTVGASGGHATG
-402 DAAPGD
+402 D
-408 QGAPG
+408 
-413 KVTEPNGGN
+413 
-422 IGVTAGASD
+422 S
-431 GRATGGND
+431 
-439 GAPSLSVSDAAARLA
+439 GAPSLSASDAAARLA
-454 DAQRDYDAAKAAY
+454 DAQRDYEDAKAAY

-496 RVSAAERAVSDAE
+496 RVSAAERAVADAE
-509 ADASRAGTVD
+509 AEASQSGTVD
-519 WRLSDEGNQ
+519 WRTMDEGTQ

-558 DGEAQSWSAHMAGER
+558 DGEAQSWSAHMAGAR

-579 SMSARLRAGVDGAQL
+579 SMSSRLRAGVDGAQL

-625 WKDSPAHNH
+625 WKDSPAHNR

-644 VGVSYEGGRVYATQ
+644 VGVSYEGGRAYATQ

-674 VSRFYTVGDAAS
+674 VSRFYTVGDAAGV
-686 ALHVDAA
+686 LRVDAS
-693 AFGRTPASGGSGDVS
+693 AFGHTPASGGSGDAVG
-708 SAAAFG
+708 AAAFG

-723 ADGTASGLSVPGVS
+723 ADGTLDGVAVPASPGA
-737 GDTTGRVEEARS
+737 GARVE
-749 ELASARSGLE
+749 SARDALSAARFDVE
-759 AARGVAS
+759 SARGVAS

-779 VDGALRALSDAE
+779 VDGTLRALGEAE
-791 AALGV
+791 AALDA
-796 ARSDAQAAGV
+796 ARADAQAAGV
-806 AGVTSVSAGVPS
+806 ASVTSVSAGVPS

>member
-1 MGVPHALRLFAEGV
+1 MTVT
-15 GRACFCLIFRDFIA
+15 
-29 VAAWFVCIFLY
+29 
-40 VGPLSVAVSVF
+40 
-51 PLFPIVVEEL
+51 
-61 VVVGVKFSRRAA
+61 VKFSRRAA

-82 LATAGTAG
+82 LATAGASG

-119 EDALAEATGE
+119 EDALAEATGK
-129 DASVLDST
+129 DVSALDSA

-148 SFMTSDG
+148 SFMTSGGD
-155 ERVPVE
+155 RVPVPVE
-161 PTSGS
+161 SPSE
-166 GAGGVVAVELDS
+166 GAADGVVSVELDS
-178 SGADSSQ
+178 SGVDSSQ

-194 GSSVDDGS
+194 GNGVDDGS
-202 HGGVAAPDAVPDGG
+202 RGGVTAPDA
-216 ANAEIPSPP
+216 
-225 ADTTPADAHAAPS
+225 T
-238 EGAHAEVPAAPSD
+238 PSD
-251 TTPSEGA
+251 GSP
-258 TGEVPAPP
+258 GEVPPPP

-276 APSEDVPG
+276 APSEDAPG

-290 PTDAHAAPSEG
+290 PADAHTTPSED
-301 AHDVAPA
+301 AHDVTPA
-308 APSDTARSEIPAPP
+308 APSDTASPEIPAPP

-327 AAPSEGSQAD
+327 AAPSESSQAD
-337 VPSAHAGSDHAATG
+337 VPSAHAGSDHAAPG

-357 HAGAASTG
+357 HAGAAPTG

-382 TVAGGGGSEARTGA
+382 TETGAGGSEARTGA
-396 SDTSTG
+396 SSAHADNTARG
-402 DAAPGD
+402 G
-408 QGAPG
+408 QGAHDG
-413 KVTEPNGGN
+413 ATGQAGSNNAGTV
-422 IGVTAGASD
+422 GAS
-431 GRATGGND
+431 GVSTTGNSD
-439 GAPSLSVSDAAARLA
+439 SGASSLSASDAAARLS
-454 DAQRDYDAAKAAY
+454 DAQRDYDDAKAAY
-467 DAAVNSRADVASARA
+467 DSAVNSRADVASARA
-482 ALADAERAVSDAEA
+482 ALADAERAVSDADA
-496 RVSAAERAVSDAE
+496 RVSAAERDVADAE
-509 ADASRAGTVD
+509 TEASQAGTVD
-519 WRLSDEGNQ
+519 WRAMDEGTQ

-558 DGEAQSWSAHMAGER
+558 DGEAQSWSAHMAGAR

-625 WKDSPAHNH
+625 WKDSPAHNR

-674 VSRFYTVGDAAS
+674 VSRFYTVGDAAG
-686 ALHVDAA
+686 ALRVDAS
-693 AFGRTPASGGSGDVS
+693 AFGHTPTSGGSGDAAG
-708 SAAAFG
+708 AAAFG

-723 ADGTASGLSVPGVS
+723 ADGTLDGVAVPASPGAGERIESARNALSA
-737 GDTTGRVEEARS
+737 ARS
-749 ELASARSGLE
+749 DVES
-759 AARGVAS
+759 ARGVAS
-766 DARARVAADESAD
+766 DARARVAAAEGAD
-779 VDGALRALSDAE
+779 VDGALQALGEAE
-791 AALGV
+791 AALGA
-796 ARSDAQAAGV
+796 ARADAQAAGV
-806 AGVTSVSAGVPS
+806 ASVTSVSAGVPS

>member
-1 MGVPHALRLFAEGV
+1 MTVT
-15 GRACFCLIFRDFIA
+15 
-29 VAAWFVCIFLY
+29 
-40 VGPLSVAVSVF
+40 
-51 PLFPIVVEEL
+51 
-61 VVVGVKFSRRAA
+61 VKFSRRAA

-82 LATAGTAG
+82 LATAGASG

-97 DGAGDDGVSGDPGR
+97 DGAHDSDVSGDPGR

-148 SFMTSDG
+148 SFMTSGGD
-155 ERVPVE
+155 RVPVPAE
-161 PTSGS
+161 SPSEV
-166 GAGGVVAVELDS
+166 AADGVVAVELDS
-178 SGADSSQ
+178 SGVDSSQ

-194 GSSVDDGS
+194 GNGVDGGS
-202 HGGVAAPDAVPDGG
+202 HDTVPAEGAP
-216 ANAEIPSPP
+216 AEIPVPP
-225 ADTTPADAHAAPS
+225 TDATPDGAPAAPS
-238 EGAHAEVPAAPSD
+238 EGAHAEVPAV
-251 TTPSEGA
+251 PSEGA
-258 TGEVPAPP
+258 PAEV
-266 SDTTPADVPA
+266 
-276 APSEDVPG
+276 
-284 EAPVAP
+284 
-290 PTDAHAAPSEG
+290 
-301 AHDVAPA
+301 PA
-308 APSDTARSEIPAPP
+308 APSDTAPPEIPAPP

-337 VPSAHAGSDHAATG
+337 VPSAHAGSGHAATG

-357 HAGAASTG
+357 QAGVSPTG
-365 NAKAPVAP
+365 NVEAPVAP

-382 TVAGGGGSEARTGA
+382 TETGAGGSEARTGA
-396 SDTSTG
+396 SGASAGDT
-402 DAAPGD
+402 APGD

-413 KVTEPNGGN
+413 KVTELNGGN
-422 IGVTAGASD
+422 SGVTSGAS
-431 GRATGGND
+431 GGGATGNTDAGT
-439 GAPSLSVSDAAARLA
+439 PSLSASDAAARLA
-454 DAQRDYDAAKAAY
+454 NAQRDYDAAKAAY
-467 DAAVNSRADVASARA
+467 DAAVAGRADTASARA
-482 ALADAERAVSDAEA
+482 ALADAERTVSDAEA
-496 RVSAAERAVSDAE
+496 RVSAAERAVAE
-509 ADASRAGTVD
+509 ADASRAVTVD
-519 WRLSDEGNQ
+519 WRLADEGSQ

-625 WKDSPAHNH
+625 WKDSPAHNR

-668 NVSETD
+668 NASETD

-693 AFGRTPASGGSGDVS
+693 AFGRTPASGGSGDAAG
-708 SAAAFG
+708 AAAFG

-723 ADGTASGLSVPGVS
+723 ADGTASGLSVPGAS
-737 GDTTGRVEEARS
+737 GGADGRVEAARG

-759 AARGVAS
+759 SARGVAS
-766 DARARVAADESAD
+766 DARARVVADESAD

-791 AALGV
+791 ASLGV
-796 ARSDAQAAGV
+796 ARADAQAAGV

>member
-1 MGVPHALRLFAEGV
+1 MTVT
-15 GRACFCLIFRDFIA
+15 
-29 VAAWFVCIFLY
+29 
-40 VGPLSVAVSVF
+40 
-51 PLFPIVVEEL
+51 
-61 VVVGVKFSRRAA
+61 VKFSRRAA

-82 LATAGTAG
+82 LATAGASG

-119 EDALAEATGE
+119 EDALAEATGK
-129 DASVLDST
+129 DVSALDST

-148 SFMTSDG
+148 SFMTSGGD
-155 ERVPVE
+155 RVPVPAE
-161 PTSGS
+161 SPSE
-166 GAGGVVAVELDS
+166 GAADGVVAVELDS
-178 SGADSSQ
+178 SGVDSSQ

-194 GSSVDDGS
+194 GNGVDDGS
-202 HGGVAAPDAVPDGG
+202 HDDVTAPDTVPAEG
-216 ANAEIPSPP
+216 APTEVPAEIPAPP
-225 ADTTPADAHAAPS
+225 SDAAPSEVPSAPS
-238 EGAHAEVPAAPSD
+238 EGAHADVPAAPSD

-258 TGEVPAPP
+258 HADVPAPPSDASATAPSVDAPAAPAEVPAAPSEGAPAEVPAPP
-266 SDTTPADVPA
+266 SDTAPAEIP
-276 APSEDVPG
+276 
-284 EAPVAP
+284 AP
-290 PTDAHAAPSEG
+290 PADAHAAPSEDSPAEVPSAPAG
-301 AHDVAPA
+301 TDHAAPGDVTPPAPA
-308 APSDTARSEIPAPP
+308 A
-322 SADTH
+322 
-327 AAPSEGSQAD
+327 
-337 VPSAHAGSDHAATG
+337 
-351 DVAPPA
+351 VAPNG
-357 HAGAASTG
+357 HGE
-365 NAKAPVAP
+365 APVAP

-382 TVAGGGGSEARTGA
+382 TETGAGGSEARTGA
-396 SDTSTG
+396 SSASTG
-402 DAAPGD
+402 DTAPGD
-408 QGAPG
+408 QGSHD
-413 KVTEPNGGN
+413 
-422 IGVTAGASD
+422 GAT
-431 GRATGGND
+431 GQTGGNSGVTSGASGGGATGNSD
-439 GAPSLSVSDAAARLA
+439 AGAPSLSASDAAARLA

-467 DAAVNSRADVASARA
+467 DAAVAGRADTASARA

-496 RVSAAERAVSDAE
+496 RVSAAERAVADAE
-509 ADASRAGTVD
+509 ADASRSGTVD
-519 WRLSDEGNQ
+519 WRLTDEGSQ

-544 ADAGLPALVASRTL
+544 ADAGLPTLVASRTL

-625 WKDSPAHNH
+625 WKDSPAHNR

-668 NVSETD
+668 NASETD

-686 ALHVDAA
+686 SLRVDAA
-693 AFGRTPASGGSGDVS
+693 AFGRTPASGGSGDAS

-714 WANRVGATV
+714 WTNRVGAAV
-723 ADGTASGLSVPGVS
+723 ADGTASGLSVPGAS
-737 GDTTGRVEEARS
+737 GGADGRVEAARG
-749 ELASARSGLE
+749 ELASARSVLE
-759 AARGVAS
+759 AARSGVS
-766 DARARVAADESAD
+766 DASARVVADESAD
-779 VDGALRALSDAE
+779 VDGALRALSDAD
-791 AALGV
+791 AALGM
-796 ARSDAQAAGV
+796 ARADAQAAGV

>member
-1 MGVPHALRLFAEGV
+1 MTVT
-15 GRACFCLIFRDFIA
+15 
-29 VAAWFVCIFLY
+29 
-40 VGPLSVAVSVF
+40 
-51 PLFPIVVEEL
+51 
-61 VVVGVKFSRRAA
+61 VKFSRRAA

-82 LATAGTAG
+82 LATAGASG

-119 EDALAEATGE
+119 EDALAEATGK
-129 DASVLDST
+129 DASALDSA

-148 SFMTSDG
+148 SFMTSGGD
-155 ERVPVE
+155 RVPVPVE
-161 PTSGS
+161 SPSE
-166 GAGGVVAVELDS
+166 GAADGVVSVELDS
-178 SGADSSQ
+178 SGFDSSQ

-194 GSSVDDGS
+194 GNDVDDGS
-202 HGGVAAPDAVPDGG
+202 QGGVTAPDATPSDGAPGEVP
-216 ANAEIPSPP
+216 APP
-225 ADTTPADAHAAPS
+225 TDAAPS
-238 EGAHAEVPAAPSD
+238 DAPTAPTEDAHAEVPAAPSD
-251 TTPSEGA
+251 TTPAEGA

-276 APSEDVPG
+276 APSEDAPG

-290 PTDAHAAPSEG
+290 PTDAHAAPSDG

-308 APSDTARSEIPAPP
+308 APSDTASPEIPAPP
-322 SADTH
+322 STDNH

-351 DVAPPA
+351 EVAPPA
-357 HAGAASTG
+357 TADVAPSGHSE
-365 NAKAPVAP
+365 APVAP

-382 TVAGGGGSEARTGA
+382 TETGVGGSEAHTGA
-396 SDTSTG
+396 SSAHADNTARGGQGTHDGATGQAGSNNAGTVGASSEHTTVG
-402 DAAPGD
+402 DA
-408 QGAPG
+408 
-413 KVTEPNGGN
+413 
-422 IGVTAGASD
+422 
-431 GRATGGND
+431 
-439 GAPSLSVSDAAARLA
+439 GAPSLSASDAASRLA
-454 DAQRDYDAAKAAY
+454 DAQRDYDDAKAAY

-496 RVSAAERAVSDAE
+496 RVSAAERAVTDAE
-509 ADASRAGTVD
+509 AEASQAGTVD
-519 WRLSDEGNQ
+519 WRTMDEGTQ

-558 DGEAQSWSAHMAGER
+558 DGEAQSWSAHMAGAR

-625 WKDSPAHNH
+625 WKDSPAHNR

-658 KFAAVNSSHR
+658 KFAAVNSSHK
-668 NVSETD
+668 NMSETD
-674 VSRFYTVGDAAS
+674 VSRFYTVGDAAGV
-686 ALHVDAA
+686 LRVDAS
-693 AFGRTPASGGSGDVS
+693 AFGHTPASGGSGDAAG
-708 SAAAFG
+708 AAAFG
-714 WANRVGATV
+714 WTNRVGATV
-723 ADGTASGLSVPGVS
+723 ADGTLDGVSVPASPGAGARIES
-737 GDTTGRVEEARS
+737 ARDALSAARS
-749 ELASARSGLE
+749 DVES
-759 AARGVAS
+759 ARGVAS

-796 ARSDAQAAGV
+796 ARADAQAAGV
-806 AGVTSVSAGVPS
+806 TGVTSVSAGVPS

>member
-1 MGVPHALRLFAEGV
+1 MTVT
-15 GRACFCLIFRDFIA
+15 
-29 VAAWFVCIFLY
+29 
-40 VGPLSVAVSVF
+40 
-51 PLFPIVVEEL
+51 
-61 VVVGVKFSRRAA
+61 VKFSRRAA

-82 LATAGTAG
+82 LATAGASG

-119 EDALAEATGE
+119 EDALAEATGK
-129 DASVLDST
+129 DVSALDSA

-148 SFMTSDG
+148 SFMTSGGD
-155 ERVPVE
+155 RVPVPVE
-161 PTSGS
+161 SPSE
-166 GAGGVVAVELDS
+166 GAADGVVAVELDS
-178 SGADSSQ
+178 SGFDSSQ

-194 GSSVDDGS
+194 DNGVDDGS
-202 HGGVAAPDAVPDGG
+202 KGGVTTPDAEPSEGVPGEVP
-216 ANAEIPSPP
+216 APP
-225 ADTTPADAHAAPS
+225 TDTATSDAPTAPA
-238 EGAHAEVPAAPSD
+238 EGAHAKVPAAPSD
-251 TTPSEGA
+251 TTPAEGA

-266 SDTTPADVPA
+266 PDTTPADVPA
-276 APSEDVPG
+276 APSEDAPG

-290 PTDAHAAPSEG
+290 PTDAHAAPSED
-301 AHDVAPA
+301 AHDVVPAVPSDA
-308 APSDTARSEIPAPP
+308 APSEIPAPP
-322 SADTH
+322 SDDTH

-337 VPSAHAGSDHAATG
+337 VPSAHAGSDHAATA
-351 DVAPPA
+351 DVAPNG
-357 HAGAASTG
+357 HSE
-365 NAKAPVAP
+365 APVAP

-382 TVAGGGGSEARTGA
+382 TETGAGGSEARTGA
-396 SDTSTG
+396 SSAHADNAARGGQGAHDGATGQAGSDNAGTVGASGEHTTVG
-402 DAAPGD
+402 DA
-408 QGAPG
+408 
-413 KVTEPNGGN
+413 
-422 IGVTAGASD
+422 
-431 GRATGGND
+431 
-439 GAPSLSVSDAAARLA
+439 GAPSLSASDAAARLA
-454 DAQRDYDAAKAAY
+454 DAQRDYDDAKAAY
-467 DAAVNSRADVASARA
+467 DSAVNSRADVASARA

-496 RVSAAERAVSDAE
+496 RVSAAERAVADAE
-509 ADASRAGTVD
+509 AEASQAGTVD
-519 WRLSDEGNQ
+519 WRAMDEGTQ

-558 DGEAQSWSAHMAGER
+558 DGEAQSWSAHMAGAR

-609 ATGKTPEQIA
+609 ATGKAPEQIA

-625 WKDSPAHNH
+625 WKDSPAHNR

-674 VSRFYTVGDAAS
+674 VSRFYTVGDAAGV
-686 ALHVDAA
+686 LRVDAS
-693 AFGRTPASGGSGDVS
+693 AFGHTPASGGSGDAAG
-708 SAAAFG
+708 AAAFG

-723 ADGTASGLSVPGVS
+723 ADGTLDGVAVPASPGA
-737 GDTTGRVEEARS
+737 GARVESARVALSAARS
-749 ELASARSGLE
+749 DVES
-759 AARGVAS
+759 ARGVAS
-766 DARARVAADESAD
+766 DARARVAAAEGAD
-779 VDGALRALSDAE
+779 VDGALQ
-791 AALGV
+791 ALGEAESALGA
-796 ARSDAQAAGV
+796 ARADAQAAGV

>member
-1 MGVPHALRLFAEGV
+1 MTVT
-15 GRACFCLIFRDFIA
+15 
-29 VAAWFVCIFLY
+29 
-40 VGPLSVAVSVF
+40 
-51 PLFPIVVEEL
+51 
-61 VVVGVKFSRRAA
+61 VKFSRRAA

-82 LATAGTAG
+82 LATAGASG

-119 EDALAEATGE
+119 EDALAEATGK
-129 DASVLDST
+129 DVSALDSA

-148 SFMTSDG
+148 SFMTSGGD
-155 ERVPVE
+155 RVPVPAE
-161 PTSGS
+161 SPSE
-166 GAGGVVAVELDS
+166 GAADGVVAVELDS
-178 SGADSSQ
+178 SGVDSSQ

-194 GSSVDDGS
+194 GNGADDGS
-202 HGGVAAPDAVPDGG
+202 QGVVTAPDATPSEGVPGEVP
-216 ANAEIPSPP
+216 APPS
-225 ADTTPADAHAAPS
+225 DAAPS
-238 EGAHAEVPAAPSD
+238 DAPAAPADGARDVVPAAPSD
-251 TTPSEGA
+251 TTPAEGA
-258 TGEVPAPP
+258 TGDVPAPP

-276 APSEDVPG
+276 APSEDAPG

-290 PTDAHAAPSEG
+290 PTDAHTTPSDG

-308 APSDTARSEIPAPP
+308 APSDTASPEIPAPP

-327 AAPSEGSQAD
+327 AAPSESSQAD

-357 HAGAASTG
+357 QAGAAPTG
-365 NAKAPVAP
+365 NVETPVAP
-373 SGGVSGSQA
+373 SVGVSGSQA
-382 TVAGGGGSEARTGA
+382 TETGAGGSEARTGA
-396 SDTSTG
+396 SSAHADNTARG
-402 DAAPGD
+402 G
-408 QGAPG
+408 QGAR
-413 KVTEPNGGN
+413 
-422 IGVTAGASD
+422 D
-431 GRATGGND
+431 GATGQAGSNSGSASGGHATSD
-439 GAPSLSVSDAAARLA
+439 SGAPSLSASDAAARLV
-454 DAQRDYDAAKAAY
+454 DAQRDYDDAKAAY

-496 RVSAAERAVSDAE
+496 RVSAAERAVTDAE
-509 ADASRAGTVD
+509 AEASQAGTVD
-519 WRLSDEGNQ
+519 WRTMDEGTQ

-544 ADAGLPALVASRTL
+544 ADAGLPSLVASRTL
-558 DGEAQSWSAHMAGER
+558 DGEAQSWSAHMAGAR

-625 WKDSPAHNH
+625 WKDSPAHNR

-674 VSRFYTVGDAAS
+674 VSRFYTVGDAAG
-686 ALHVDAA
+686 ALRVDAS
-693 AFGRTPASGGSGDVS
+693 AFGHTPTSGGSGDAAG
-708 SAAAFG
+708 AAAFG

-723 ADGTASGLSVPGVS
+723 ADGTLDGVAVPASPGAGARIESARDALSA
-737 GDTTGRVEEARS
+737 ARS
-749 ELASARSGLE
+749 DVESAH
-759 AARGVAS
+759 GVAS
-766 DARARVAADESAD
+766 DAKARVAAAEGAD
-779 VDGALRALSDAE
+779 VDGALQALGEAE
-791 AALGV
+791 AALGA
-796 ARSDAQAAGV
+796 ARADAQAAGV

>member
-1 MGVPHALRLFAEGV
+1 MTVT
-15 GRACFCLIFRDFIA
+15 
-29 VAAWFVCIFLY
+29 
-40 VGPLSVAVSVF
+40 
-51 PLFPIVVEEL
+51 
-61 VVVGVKFSRRAA
+61 VKFSRRAA

-82 LATAGTAG
+82 LATAGASG

-97 DGAGDDGVSGDPGR
+97 DGAVDDGVSGDPGR

-119 EDALAEATGE
+119 EDALAEATGK
-129 DASVLDST
+129 DASALDSA

-148 SFMTSDG
+148 SFMTSGGD
-155 ERVPVE
+155 RVPVPAE
-161 PTSGS
+161 SPSE
-166 GAGGVVAVELDS
+166 GASDGVVAVELDS
-178 SGADSSQ
+178 SGVDSSQ

-194 GSSVDDGS
+194 GNGVDDGS
-202 HGGVAAPDAVPDGG
+202 QGGVTAPDATPSEGGPGEVPAPTTDATPTDAPAAPAEG
-216 ANAEIPSPP
+216 AHDAVPAPS
-225 ADTTPADAHAAPS
+225 DAAPS
-238 EGAHAEVPAAPSD
+238 EGVPAD
-251 TTPSEGA
+251 
-258 TGEVPAPP
+258 VPAPP
-266 SDTTPADVPA
+266 SDTA
-276 APSEDVPG
+276 ATTPSEDAPG

-290 PTDAHAAPSEG
+290 PTDAHAAPSED

-308 APSDTARSEIPAPP
+308 APSDTASPEIPAPP

-351 DVAPPA
+351 EVAPPA
-357 HAGAASTG
+357 QAGVSPTG
-365 NAKAPVAP
+365 NVESPVAP

-382 TVAGGGGSEARTGA
+382 TETGAGGSEAHTGDSSAHADNAARGGQGAHDGATGQAGSNNAGTVGA
-396 SDTSTG
+396 SGEHTTVG
-402 DAAPGD
+402 DA
-408 QGAPG
+408 
-413 KVTEPNGGN
+413 
-422 IGVTAGASD
+422 
-431 GRATGGND
+431 
-439 GAPSLSVSDAAARLA
+439 GAPSLSASDAATRLA
-454 DAQRDYDAAKAAY
+454 DAQRNYDDAKAAY
-467 DAAVNSRADVASARA
+467 DSAVNSRADVASARS

-496 RVSAAERAVSDAE
+496 RVSAAERDVADAE
-509 ADASRAGTVD
+509 AEASQAGTVD
-519 WRLSDEGNQ
+519 WRTMDEGTQ

-544 ADAGLPALVASRTL
+544 ADAGLPSLVASRTL
-558 DGEAQSWSAHMAGER
+558 DGEAQSWSAHMAGVR

-625 WKDSPAHNH
+625 WKDSPAHNR

-674 VSRFYTVGDAAS
+674 ASRFYTVGDAAG
-686 ALHVDAA
+686 ALRVDAS
-693 AFGRTPASGGSGDVS
+693 AFGHTPASGGSGDAAG
-708 SAAAFG
+708 AAAFG

-723 ADGTASGLSVPGVS
+723 ADGTLDGVAVPASPGA
-737 GDTTGRVEEARS
+737 GARVESARVALSAARS
-749 ELASARSGLE
+749 DVES
-759 AARGVAS
+759 ARGVAS
-766 DARARVAADESAD
+766 DARARVAAAEGAD
-779 VDGALRALSDAE
+779 VDGALQALVEAE
-791 AALGV
+791 AALG
-796 ARSDAQAAGV
+796 AASADAQAAGV
-806 AGVTSVSAGVPS
+806 ADVTSVSAGVPS

>member
-1 MGVPHALRLFAEGV
+1 MTVT
-15 GRACFCLIFRDFIA
+15 
-29 VAAWFVCIFLY
+29 
-40 VGPLSVAVSVF
+40 
-51 PLFPIVVEEL
+51 
-61 VVVGVKFSRRAA
+61 VKFSRRAA

-82 LATAGTAG
+82 LATAGASG

-119 EDALAEATGE
+119 EDALAEATGK
-129 DASVLDST
+129 DVSALDSA

-148 SFMTSDG
+148 SFMTSGGD
-155 ERVPVE
+155 RVPVPVE
-161 PTSGS
+161 SPSE
-166 GAGGVVAVELDS
+166 GAADGVVSVELDS
-178 SGADSSQ
+178 SGFDSSQ

-194 GSSVDDGS
+194 GNGAGDGS
-202 HGGVAAPDAVPDGG
+202 RGGVTTPDAEPSDGSPGEVP
-216 ANAEIPSPP
+216 APP
-225 ADTTPADAHAAPS
+225 TDAAPS
-238 EGAHAEVPAAPSD
+238 DAPAATTEDAHAEVPAAPSD
-251 TTPSEGA
+251 TTPAEGA
-258 TGEVPAPP
+258 TGEVPPPP

-276 APSEDVPG
+276 APSGGASG

-290 PTDAHAAPSEG
+290 PTDAHTTPSEG

-308 APSDTARSEIPAPP
+308 APSDTASPEIPAPP

-327 AAPSEGSQAD
+327 AAPSESSQAD
-337 VPSAHAGSDHAATG
+337 VPSAHAGSDHAAPGEVTPPATA
-351 DVAPPA
+351 DVAPNG
-357 HAGAASTG
+357 HSE
-365 NAKAPVAP
+365 APVAP
-373 SGGVSGSQA
+373 SGGVSGSHA
-382 TVAGGGGSEARTGA
+382 TETGAGGSEARTGDSSAHADNAARGGQGDHDGATGPAGSNNAGTVGA
-396 SDTSTG
+396 SGEHTAVG
-402 DAAPGD
+402 DA
-408 QGAPG
+408 
-413 KVTEPNGGN
+413 
-422 IGVTAGASD
+422 
-431 GRATGGND
+431 
-439 GAPSLSVSDAAARLA
+439 GAPSLSASDAATRLA
-454 DAQRDYDAAKAAY
+454 DAQRDYGDAKAAY

-496 RVSAAERAVSDAE
+496 RVSAAERDVADAE
-509 ADASRAGTVD
+509 AEASQAGTVD
-519 WRLSDEGNQ
+519 WRTMDEGTQ

-558 DGEAQSWSAHMAGER
+558 DGEAQSWSAHMAGAR

-619 DSLFAQ
+619 DSLFDQ
-625 WKDSPAHNH
+625 WKDSPAHNR

-674 VSRFYTVGDAAS
+674 VSRFYTVGDAAGV
-686 ALHVDAA
+686 LRVDTS
-693 AFGRTPASGGSGDVS
+693 AFGHTPTSGGSGDAAG
-708 SAAAFG
+708 AAAFG

-723 ADGTASGLSVPGVS
+723 ADGTLDGVAVPASTGAGARIESARNALSA
-737 GDTTGRVEEARS
+737 ARS
-749 ELASARSGLE
+749 DVES
-759 AARGVAS
+759 ARGVAA
-766 DARARVAADESAD
+766 DARARVAAAEGAD
-779 VDGALRALSDAE
+779 VDGALQALGEAE
-791 AALGV
+791 AALG
-796 ARSDAQAAGV
+796 AAMADAQAAGV
-806 AGVTSVSAGVPS
+806 ASVTSVSAGVPS

>member
-1 MGVPHALRLFAEGV
+1 MTVT
-15 GRACFCLIFRDFIA
+15 
-29 VAAWFVCIFLY
+29 
-40 VGPLSVAVSVF
+40 
-51 PLFPIVVEEL
+51 
-61 VVVGVKFSRRAA
+61 VKFSRRAA

-82 LATAGTAG
+82 LATAGASG

-119 EDALAEATGE
+119 EDALAEATGK
-129 DASVLDST
+129 DVSALDST

-148 SFMTSDG
+148 SFMTSGGD
-155 ERVPVE
+155 RVPVPAE
-161 PTSGS
+161 SPSE
-166 GAGGVVAVELDS
+166 GAADGVVAVELDS
-178 SGADSSQ
+178 SGVDSSQ

-194 GSSVDDGS
+194 GNGVDDGS
-202 HGGVAAPDAVPDGG
+202 HDDVTAPDTVPAEG
-216 ANAEIPSPP
+216 APTEVPAEIPAPP
-225 ADTTPADAHAAPS
+225 SDAAPS
-238 EGAHAEVPAAPSD
+238 EGAHADVPAAPSD

-258 TGEVPAPP
+258 HADVPAPPSDASATAPSVDAPAAPAEVPAAPSEGAPAEVPAPP
-266 SDTTPADVPA
+266 SDTAPAEIP
-276 APSEDVPG
+276 
-284 EAPVAP
+284 AP
-290 PTDAHAAPSEG
+290 PADAHAAPSEDSPAEVPSAPAG
-301 AHDVAPA
+301 TDHAAPGDVTPPAPA
-308 APSDTARSEIPAPP
+308 A
-322 SADTH
+322 
-327 AAPSEGSQAD
+327 
-337 VPSAHAGSDHAATG
+337 
-351 DVAPPA
+351 VAPNG
-357 HAGAASTG
+357 HGE
-365 NAKAPVAP
+365 APVAP

-382 TVAGGGGSEARTGA
+382 TETGAGGSEARTGA
-396 SDTSTG
+396 SSASTG
-402 DAAPGD
+402 DTAPGD
-408 QGAPG
+408 QGSHD
-413 KVTEPNGGN
+413 
-422 IGVTAGASD
+422 GAT
-431 GRATGGND
+431 GQTGGNSGVTSGASGGGATGNSD
-439 GAPSLSVSDAAARLA
+439 AGAPSLSASDAAARLA

-467 DAAVNSRADVASARA
+467 DAAVAGRADTASARA

-496 RVSAAERAVSDAE
+496 RVSAAERAVADAE
-509 ADASRAGTVD
+509 ADASRSGTVD
-519 WRLSDEGNQ
+519 WRLTDEGSQ

-625 WKDSPAHNH
+625 WKDSPAHNR

-668 NVSETD
+668 NASETD
-674 VSRFYTVGDAAS
+674 VSRFYTVGDAAGV
-686 ALHVDAA
+686 LRVDAS
-693 AFGRTPASGGSGDVS
+693 AFGHTPASGGSGDAAG
-708 SAAAFG
+708 AAAFG

-723 ADGTASGLSVPGVS
+723 ADGTLDGVAVPASPGA
-737 GDTTGRVEEARS
+737 GARVE
-749 ELASARSGLE
+749 SARDALSAARFDVE
-759 AARGVAS
+759 SARGVAS

-779 VDGALRALSDAE
+779 VDGALRALGEAE
-791 AALGV
+791 AALGA
-796 ARSDAQAAGV
+796 ARADAQAAGV
-806 AGVTSVSAGVPS
+806 TGVTSVSAGVPS

>member
-1 MGVPHALRLFAEGV
+1 MTVT
-15 GRACFCLIFRDFIA
+15 
-29 VAAWFVCIFLY
+29 
-40 VGPLSVAVSVF
+40 
-51 PLFPIVVEEL
+51 
-61 VVVGVKFSRRAA
+61 VKFSSRAA

-82 LATAGTAG
+82 LATAGASG
-90 AVSGALA
+90 VVSGALA
-97 DGAGDDGVSGDPGR
+97 DGAGDDAMSGDPGR

-148 SFMTSDG
+148 SFMTSGGD
-155 ERVPVE
+155 RVPVPVE
-161 PTSGS
+161 SPSDV
-166 GAGGVVAVELDS
+166 AADGVVAVELDS

-185 LGAAEDHAP
+185 LGAAEDHAT

-202 HGGVAAPDAVPDGG
+202 HGGVSAPDDAHAGGAPAEVPAPPTDAAPSEVP
-216 ANAEIPSPP
+216 
-225 ADTTPADAHAAPS
+225 AAPS
-238 EGAHAEVPAAPSD
+238 EGAND
-251 TTPSEGA
+251 K
-258 TGEVPAPP
+258 VPAPP
-266 SDTTPADVPA
+266 SDAAAT
-276 APSEDVPG
+276 APSE
-284 EAPVAP
+284 
-290 PTDAHAAPSEG
+290 
-301 AHDVAPA
+301 VAPA
-308 APSDTARSEIPAPP
+308 APSTEVPTAPSEGAPSDTTSPEIPAPP

-337 VPSAHAGSDHAATG
+337 APSAPAGSDHAAPG
-351 DVAPPA
+351 DVTPPA
-357 HAGAASTG
+357 PADVATNGHGE
-365 NAKAPVAP
+365 APVAP

-382 TVAGGGGSEARTGA
+382 TETGEGGSEARTGA
-396 SDTSTG
+396 SGASAG
-402 DAAPGD
+402 DAVKDGH
-408 QGAPG
+408 GAPG
-413 KVTEPNGGN
+413 NASDATGSNSAG
-422 IGVTAGASD
+422 TSGAS
-431 GRATGGND
+431 GGGATGNSEA
-439 GAPSLSVSDAAARLA
+439 GAPSLSASDAAARLA

-467 DAAVNSRADVASARA
+467 DAAVAGRADTASARA
-482 ALADAERAVSDAEA
+482 ALADAEQAVSDAEA
-496 RVSAAERAVSDAE
+496 RVSAAERAVADAE

-519 WRLSDEGNQ
+519 WRLADEGSQ
-528 ARVVERLL
+528 ARVVARLL

-625 WKDSPAHNH
+625 WKDSPAHNR

-658 KFAAVNSSHR
+658 KFAAVNSSHK
-668 NVSETD
+668 NMSETN

-686 ALHVDAA
+686 VLHVDAL
-693 AFGRTPASGGSGDVS
+693 AFGRTPASGGSGDADG
-708 SAAAFG
+708 AAAFG
-714 WANRVGATV
+714 WANRVGADV
-723 ADGTASGLSVPGVS
+723 ADGTTTGLSVPGVS
-737 GDTTGRVEEARS
+737 GDTTGRVEAARG
-749 ELASARSGLE
+749 ELSSARSVLE
-759 AARGVAS
+759 LARGVVS
-766 DARARVAADESAD
+766 DARARVVADESAD
-779 VDGALRALSDAE
+779 VDGALRALNGAE

-796 ARSDAQAAGV
+796 ARADAQAAGV

>member
-1 MGVPHALRLFAEGV
+1 MTVT
-15 GRACFCLIFRDFIA
+15 
-29 VAAWFVCIFLY
+29 
-40 VGPLSVAVSVF
+40 
-51 PLFPIVVEEL
+51 
-61 VVVGVKFSRRAA
+61 VKFSRRAA

-82 LATAGTAG
+82 LATAGASG

-97 DGAGDDGVSGDPGR
+97 DGASDDGVSGDPGR

-119 EDALAEATGE
+119 EDALAEATGK
-129 DASVLDST
+129 DVSALDSA

-148 SFMTSDG
+148 SFMTSGGD
-155 ERVPVE
+155 RVPVPAE
-161 PTSGS
+161 SPSE
-166 GAGGVVAVELDS
+166 GASDGVVAVELDS
-178 SGADSSQ
+178 SGVDSSQ

-194 GSSVDDGS
+194 GNGVDDGS
-202 HGGVAAPDAVPDGG
+202 QGGVTAPDA
-216 ANAEIPSPP
+216 
-225 ADTTPADAHAAPS
+225 T
-238 EGAHAEVPAAPSD
+238 PSD
-251 TTPSEGA
+251 GA
-258 TGEVPAPP
+258 PGEVPAPP
-266 SDTTPADVPA
+266 TEATPADAPA
-276 APSEDVPG
+276 APAEGAPDEAPAPSDAAPPEDAPG
-284 EAPVAP
+284 ETPVAP
-290 PTDAHAAPSEG
+290 PTDAHTTPSEG

-308 APSDTARSEIPAPP
+308 APSDTASPEIPAPP

-351 DVAPPA
+351 EVAPPA
-357 HAGAASTG
+357 QAGVTHAGNVET
-365 NAKAPVAP
+365 PVAP

-382 TVAGGGGSEARTGA
+382 TETGAGSSEARTGA
-396 SDTSTG
+396 SSAHADN
-402 DAAPGD
+402 AARGG
-408 QGAPG
+408 QGAHDG
-413 KVTEPNGGN
+413 ATGQAGSNNAGTV
-422 IGVTAGASD
+422 GAS
-431 GRATGGND
+431 GGHATSD
-439 GAPSLSVSDAAARLA
+439 SGAPSLSASDAAARLA
-454 DAQRDYDAAKAAY
+454 DAQRDYEDAKAAY

-482 ALADAERAVSDAEA
+482 ALADAERAASDAEA
-496 RVSAAERAVSDAE
+496 RVSAAERAVADAE
-509 ADASRAGTVD
+509 AEASQSGTVD
-519 WRLSDEGNQ
+519 WRTMDEGTQ

-558 DGEAQSWSAHMAGER
+558 DGEAQSWSAHMAGAR

-625 WKDSPAHNH
+625 WKDSPAHNR

-658 KFAAVNSSHR
+658 KFAAVNSSHK
-668 NVSETD
+668 NMSETD
-674 VSRFYTVGDAAS
+674 VSRFYTVGDAAGV
-686 ALHVDAA
+686 LRVDAS
-693 AFGRTPASGGSGDVS
+693 AFGHTPASGGSGDAAG
-708 SAAAFG
+708 AAAFG
-714 WANRVGATV
+714 WANRVGAPV
-723 ADGTASGLSVPGVS
+723 ADGTAFGLSIPGAS
-737 GDTTGRVEEARS
+737 GGADGRVEAARG
-749 ELASARSGLE
+749 ELASARSSLE
-759 AARGVAS
+759 SARGGAS
-766 DARARVAADESAD
+766 DASARVAADESAD

-796 ARSDAQAAGV
+796 ARADAQATGV

>member
-1 MGVPHALRLFAEGV
+1 MTVT
-15 GRACFCLIFRDFIA
+15 
-29 VAAWFVCIFLY
+29 
-40 VGPLSVAVSVF
+40 
-51 PLFPIVVEEL
+51 
-61 VVVGVKFSRRAA
+61 VKFSRRAA

-82 LATAGTAG
+82 LATAGASG

-119 EDALAEATGE
+119 EDALAEATGK
-129 DASVLDST
+129 DVSALDSA

-148 SFMTSDG
+148 SFMTSGGD
-155 ERVPVE
+155 RVPVPAE
-161 PTSGS
+161 SPSE
-166 GAGGVVAVELDS
+166 GAADGVVAVELDS
-178 SGADSSQ
+178 SGFDSSQ

-194 GSSVDDGS
+194 GNGVDDGS
-202 HGGVAAPDAVPDGG
+202 KGGVTTPDATPSEGGPGEVPAPTTDATPTDAPAAPAEGAHDAVP
-216 ANAEIPSPP
+216 APS
-225 ADTTPADAHAAPS
+225 DAAPS
-238 EGAHAEVPAAPSD
+238 EGVPAD
-251 TTPSEGA
+251 
-258 TGEVPAPP
+258 VPAPP
-266 SDTTPADVPA
+266 SDTA
-276 APSEDVPG
+276 ATTPSEDAPG

-290 PTDAHAAPSEG
+290 PTDAPAAPSED

-308 APSDTARSEIPAPP
+308 APSDTASPEIPAPP
-322 SADTH
+322 SAGTH

-337 VPSAHAGSDHAATG
+337 VPSAHAGSDH
-351 DVAPPA
+351 VAPGEVAPNG
-357 HAGAASTG
+357 HSE
-365 NAKAPVAP
+365 APVAP

-382 TVAGGGGSEARTGA
+382 TETSAGGSEARTGDSSA
-396 SDTSTG
+396 HADNTARG
-402 DAAPGD
+402 G
-408 QGAPG
+408 QGAHDG
-413 KVTEPNGGN
+413 ATGQAGSNNAGTV
-422 IGVTAGASD
+422 GAS
-431 GRATGGND
+431 GGHATSD
-439 GAPSLSVSDAAARLA
+439 SGAPSLSASDAAARLA
-454 DAQRDYDAAKAAY
+454 DAQRDYEDAKAAY

-496 RVSAAERAVSDAE
+496 RVSAAERAVADAE
-509 ADASRAGTVD
+509 AEASQSGTVD
-519 WRLSDEGNQ
+519 WRTMDEGTQ

-558 DGEAQSWSAHMAGER
+558 DGEAQSWSAHMAGAR

-579 SMSARLRAGVDGAQL
+579 SMSSRLRAGVDGAQL

-625 WKDSPAHNH
+625 WKDSPAHNR

-644 VGVSYEGGRVYATQ
+644 VGVSYEGGRAYATQ

-674 VSRFYTVGDAAS
+674 VSRFYTVGDAAGV
-686 ALHVDAA
+686 LRVDAS
-693 AFGRTPASGGSGDVS
+693 AFGHTPASGGSGDAAG
-708 SAAAFG
+708 AAAFG

-723 ADGTASGLSVPGVS
+723 ADGTLDGVAVPASPGA
-737 GDTTGRVEEARS
+737 GARVE
-749 ELASARSGLE
+749 SARDALSAARFDVE
-759 AARGVAS
+759 SARGVAS

-779 VDGALRALSDAE
+779 VDGALRALGEAE
-791 AALGV
+791 AALGA
-796 ARSDAQAAGV
+796 ARADAQAAGV
-806 AGVTSVSAGVPS
+806 TGVTSVSAGVPS

>member
-1 MGVPHALRLFAEGV
+1 MTVT
-15 GRACFCLIFRDFIA
+15 
-29 VAAWFVCIFLY
+29 
-40 VGPLSVAVSVF
+40 
-51 PLFPIVVEEL
+51 
-61 VVVGVKFSRRAA
+61 VKFSRRAA

-82 LATAGTAG
+82 LATAGASG

-119 EDALAEATGE
+119 EDALAEATGK
-129 DASVLDST
+129 DVSALDSA

-148 SFMTSDG
+148 SFMTSGGD
-155 ERVPVE
+155 RVPVPAE
-161 PTSGS
+161 SPSE
-166 GAGGVVAVELDS
+166 GAADGVVAVELDS
-178 SGADSSQ
+178 SGVDSSQ

-194 GSSVDDGS
+194 GNGVDDGS
-202 HGGVAAPDAVPDGG
+202 RGGVTAPD
-216 ANAEIPSPP
+216 
-225 ADTTPADAHAAPS
+225 AAPS
-238 EGAHAEVPAAPSD
+238 EGVPGEVPAPPTDTAPSDAPTAPAEGAHAKVPAAPSD
-251 TTPSEGA
+251 TTPAEGA

-276 APSEDVPG
+276 APSEDAPG

-290 PTDAHAAPSEG
+290 PADAHTTPSEG
-301 AHDVAPA
+301 AHDVVPA
-308 APSDTARSEIPAPP
+308 VPSDAARSEIPAPP

-351 DVAPPA
+351 EVAPPA
-357 HAGAASTG
+357 QAGVAPNGHSE
-365 NAKAPVAP
+365 APVAP

-382 TVAGGGGSEARTGA
+382 TETGAGGSEARTGA
-396 SDTSTG
+396 SSAPADN
-402 DAAPGD
+402 AARGG
-408 QGAPG
+408 QGAHDG
-413 KVTEPNGGN
+413 ATGQAGSNNAG
-422 IGVTAGASD
+422 TAGASD
-431 GRATGGND
+431 GRAPVGGA
-439 GAPSLSVSDAAARLA
+439 GAPSLSASDAAARLA
-454 DAQRDYDAAKAAY
+454 DAQRDYDDAKAAY

-496 RVSAAERAVSDAE
+496 RVSAAERAVADAE
-509 ADASRAGTVD
+509 AEASQAGTVD
-519 WRLSDEGNQ
+519 WRTMDEGTQ

-558 DGEAQSWSAHMAGER
+558 DGEAQSWSAHMAGAR

-625 WKDSPAHNH
+625 WKDSPAHNR

-644 VGVSYEGGRVYATQ
+644 VGVSYEGGRAYATQ
-658 KFAAVNSSHR
+658 TFAAVNSSHR

-674 VSRFYTVGDAAS
+674 VSRFYTVGDAAGV
-686 ALHVDAA
+686 LRVDAS
-693 AFGRTPASGGSGDVS
+693 AFGHTPASGGSGDAAG
-708 SAAAFG
+708 AAAFG

-723 ADGTASGLSVPGVS
+723 ADGTLDGVAVPASPGA
-737 GDTTGRVEEARS
+737 GARVE
-749 ELASARSGLE
+749 SARDALSAARFDVE
-759 AARGVAS
+759 SARGVAS

-779 VDGALRALSDAE
+779 VDGALRALGEAE
-791 AALGV
+791 AALGA
-796 ARSDAQAAGV
+796 ARADAQAAGV
-806 AGVTSVSAGVPS
+806 TGVTSVSAGVPS

>member
-1 MGVPHALRLFAEGV
+1 MTVT
-15 GRACFCLIFRDFIA
+15 
-29 VAAWFVCIFLY
+29 
-40 VGPLSVAVSVF
+40 
-51 PLFPIVVEEL
+51 
-61 VVVGVKFSRRAA
+61 VKFSRRAA

-82 LATAGTAG
+82 LATAGASG

-97 DGAGDDGVSGDPGR
+97 DGAHDSDVSGDPGR

-148 SFMTSDG
+148 SFMTSGGD
-155 ERVPVE
+155 RVPVPVE
-161 PTSGS
+161 SPSE
-166 GAGGVVAVELDS
+166 GAADGVVAVELDS
-178 SGADSSQ
+178 SGVDSSQ

-202 HGGVAAPDAVPDGG
+202 HDDVTAPDTVPAEG
-216 ANAEIPSPP
+216 APAEVPAPP
-225 ADTTPADAHAAPS
+225 TDAAPADAPVAPDDGSHAEVPAAPSDTAPS
-238 EGAHAEVPAAPSD
+238 EGAHAEVPA
-251 TTPSEGA
+251 
-258 TGEVPAPP
+258 PP
-266 SDTTPADVPA
+266 SDTAATAPSDGSTA
-276 APSEDVPG
+276 APSTEVP
-284 EAPVAP
+284 
-290 PTDAHAAPSEG
+290 TAPSEG
-301 AHDVAPA
+301 APTEVPA
-308 APSDTARSEIPAPP
+308 APSDTTSPEIPAPP

-337 VPSAHAGSDHAATG
+337 APSAPAGSDHAAPG

-357 HAGAASTG
+357 PAGVTPAG
-365 NAKAPVAP
+365 NVETPVAP

-382 TVAGGGGSEARTGA
+382 TETGAGGSEARTGA
-396 SDTSTG
+396 SGASAGDT
-402 DAAPGD
+402 APGD

-413 KVTEPNGGN
+413 KVTELNGGN
-422 IGVTAGASD
+422 SGVTSGAS
-431 GRATGGND
+431 GGGATGNTDAGT
-439 GAPSLSVSDAAARLA
+439 PSLSASDAAARLA
-454 DAQRDYDAAKAAY
+454 GAQRDYDAAKAAY
-467 DAAVNSRADVASARA
+467 DAAVAGRADTASARA

-496 RVSAAERAVSDAE
+496 RVSAAERDVADAE

-519 WRLSDEGNQ
+519 WRLADEGSQ

-544 ADAGLPALVASRTL
+544 TDAGLPALVASRTL
-558 DGEAQSWSAHMAGER
+558 DGEAQSWSAHMAGAR

-625 WKDSPAHNH
+625 WKDSPAHNR

-668 NVSETD
+668 NASETD

-693 AFGRTPASGGSGDVS
+693 AFGRTPASGGSGDAAG
-708 SAAAFG
+708 AAAFG

-723 ADGTASGLSVPGVS
+723 ADGTASGLSVPGAS
-737 GDTTGRVEEARS
+737 GGADGRVEAARG

-759 AARGVAS
+759 SARGVAS
-766 DARARVAADESAD
+766 DARARVAAAEGAD

-791 AALGV
+791 ASLGV
-796 ARSDAQAAGV
+796 ARADAQAAGV

>member
-1 MGVPHALRLFAEGV
+1 MTVT
-15 GRACFCLIFRDFIA
+15 
-29 VAAWFVCIFLY
+29 
-40 VGPLSVAVSVF
+40 
-51 PLFPIVVEEL
+51 
-61 VVVGVKFSRRAA
+61 VKFSRRAA

-82 LATAGTAG
+82 LATAGASG

-119 EDALAEATGE
+119 EDALAEATGK
-129 DASVLDST
+129 DVSALDSA

-148 SFMTSDG
+148 SFMTSGGD
-155 ERVPVE
+155 RVPVPAE
-161 PTSGS
+161 SPSE
-166 GAGGVVAVELDS
+166 GAADGVVAVELDS
-178 SGADSSQ
+178 SGVDSSQ

-194 GSSVDDGS
+194 GNGVDDGS
-202 HGGVAAPDAVPDGG
+202 HGGVTAP
-216 ANAEIPSPP
+216 
-225 ADTTPADAHAAPS
+225 DTTPSDGSPGEAPAPPTDASPS
-238 EGAHAEVPAAPSD
+238 EAPAEDAHAEVPAAPSD
-251 TTPSEGA
+251 TNPTEGVPDD
-258 TGEVPAPP
+258 VPAPP
-266 SDTTPADVPA
+266 SDTAAT
-276 APSEDVPG
+276 APSEDAPG

-290 PTDAHAAPSEG
+290 PTDAHAAPSDG

-308 APSDTARSEIPAPP
+308 ATSDTASPEIPAPP

-337 VPSAHAGSDHAATG
+337 VPSAHAGSDHVAPG
-351 DVAPPA
+351 EVAPPA
-357 HAGAASTG
+357 TADVAPNGHSE
-365 NAKAPVAP
+365 APVAP

-382 TVAGGGGSEARTGA
+382 TETGAGGSEARTGA
-396 SDTSTG
+396 SSAHADNAARGGQSAHDGATG
-402 DAAPGD
+402 QAGSNNAG
-408 QGAPG
+408 
-413 KVTEPNGGN
+413 
-422 IGVTAGASD
+422 TAGASGEHTAVGD
-431 GRATGGND
+431 D
-439 GAPSLSVSDAAARLA
+439 GAPSLSASDAAARLA
-454 DAQRDYDAAKAAY
+454 DAQRDYDDAKAAY
-467 DAAVNSRADVASARA
+467 DAAVNSRADVASARV

-496 RVSAAERAVSDAE
+496 RMSAAERAVADAE
-509 ADASRAGTVD
+509 AEASQSGTVD
-519 WRLSDEGNQ
+519 WRTMDEGTQ

-558 DGEAQSWSAHMAGER
+558 DGEAQSWSAHMAGAR

-625 WKDSPAHNH
+625 WKDSPAHNR

-674 VSRFYTVGDAAS
+674 VSRFYTVGDAAGV
-686 ALHVDAA
+686 LRVDAS
-693 AFGRTPASGGSGDVS
+693 AFGRTPASGGSSDAAG
-708 SAAAFG
+708 AAAFG
-714 WANRVGATV
+714 WGNRVGATV
-723 ADGTASGLSVPGVS
+723 ADGTASGLRVPGVS
-737 GDTTGRVEEARS
+737 GGADGRVEAARG

-759 AARGVAS
+759 SARGVAS

-796 ARSDAQAAGV
+796 ARADAQAAGV
-806 AGVTSVSAGVPS
+806 MGVTSVSAGVPS